1 MSSTP
6 KLTTQTHAQDSDQDE
21 FQQLTTQIDSTIS
34 NLKQKRDYLQDQLVQ
49 FESVH
54 QGLKASG
61 DSTTPIK
68 FQLDDGTM
76 IEKTKSEAI
85 EFLDKRVTEIKE
97 ALTQFNTK
105 INEAEST
112 KEKLNQYNQF
122 VQEGGNH
129 EDLQQDKLNEEGLP
143 FVDIQEELDEDGN
156 VINVEFKDV
165 QKDTAIDKSQ
175 NNTHETPKV
184 EMLEEKIDETKKLDK
199 IEQSEN
205 DEFQALLEDMEII
218 SKDKKAQELNFDQD
232 DLLDKI
238 DKLQISAEDKFKL
251 KQVCVEEFK
260 NLEPEHDTGH
270 KIEENSG
277 GDKTIG
283 NFENLAIDKNDLI
296 ELELL
301 ADDFDD
307 SETFQGEHYDD
318 DEEWDYE
325 FDEEEE
331 EEDDDD
337 IADELLYGGGRAKII
352 GSDEKSNNM
361 LWDQIINLRKNKLV
375 ATDKVADEIEENAG
389 NEKKPKAVRFAEHL
403 DINEVENISES
414 LRNPPPE
421 TAKISLFKQ
430 NRMTAQHKNRTQE
443 IKETVENDSVMTD
456 VSENDVMSDIVEKE
470 PVMTDIIEKNDDNDD
485 EIVDSGG
492 VVESTIIEHE
502 PVATVN
508 EPTPEVRTG
517 NVSQKPV
524 SRFKAM
530 RSSMPSKNTEKLNS
544 QAPAKIPIPGNAE
557 NEAEPLESS
566 TSLSVSE
573 LRDLQLDMD
582 KMAQAYV
589 SGMYDDDIVTEGPVV
604 HKLDDFETLNKMVEA
619 KKQDNE
625 ELGIQEYDAVSN
637 EVGME
642 IDEEEEEEDDDD
654 DEGPMLVDEIV
665 ENELDESNGVF
676 NDEVIL
682 DREIRE
688 NYHKLRN
695 KLILDQNGFKKTQ
708 QELEMEPVDEEG
720 NPIKISRFKA
730 AKMNRGGLS

>member
-1 MSSTP
+1 MPSTS
-6 KLTTQTHAQDSDQDE
+6 KVTTNNHAQDSDSDE

-34 NLKQKRDYLQDQLVQ
+34 NLKQKRDYLQDQLAQ
-49 FESVH
+49 FESVR
-54 QGLKASG
+54 QGLKTSG

-76 IEKTKSEAI
+76 IEKTTTEAI

-112 KEKLNQYNQF
+112 KEKLNQFNQF
-122 VQEGGNH
+122 VQQGGNH
-129 EDLQQDKLNEEGLP
+129 EELKQEKLNEDGLP

-156 VINVEFKDV
+156 VINVRFKDA
-165 QKDTAIDKSQ
+165 QEDTTIDKNEKDSRG
-175 NNTHETPKV
+175 TPKV
-184 EMLEEKIDETKKLDK
+184 EILGEEIDKAKKLDK
-199 IEQSEN
+199 VSQSES
-205 DEFQALLEDMEII
+205 DEFQALLEDMEVI

-260 NLEPEHDTGH
+260 NLEPEHDTD
-270 KIEENSG
+270 KTQENSAS
-277 GDKTIG
+277 DKVIG

-307 SETFQGEHYDD
+307 SENFQGENYDD

-325 FDEEEE
+325 FDDDDEEEE
-331 EEDDDD
+331 ED
-337 IADELLYGGGRAKII
+337 IADELLYGGGKAKII

-361 LWDQIINLRKNKLV
+361 LWDQIINLRKSKLV
-375 ATDKVADEIEENAG
+375 ATDQVADKIEESTV

-421 TAKISLFKQ
+421 TGKMSLFKQ
-430 NRMTAQHKNRTQE
+430 NRMSSQQKNRPEE

-456 VSENDVMSDIVEKE
+456 ILENDVMSDIVEKE
-470 PVMTDIIEKNDDNDD
+470 PVMTDIIEKDDDDQISENND
-485 EIVDSGG
+485 
-492 VVESTIIEHE
+492 IIESSIIERE
-502 PVATVN
+502 PVATIN
-508 EPTPEVRTG
+508 ESTPETKTG
-517 NVSQKPV
+517 TSSQKPV

-530 RSSMPSKNTEKLNS
+530 RSSQPLKDTGKLNT
-544 QAPAKIPIPGNAE
+544 QAPVKIPIPGDSE
-557 NEAEPLESS
+557 KEVVPLESP
-566 TSLSVSE
+566 TSLSVSK
-573 LRDLQLDMD
+573 LQDLQLDMD

-625 ELGIQEYDAVSN
+625 KLGIQEYDAASN

-642 IDEEEEEEDDDD
+642 IDEDDEDD
-654 DEGPMLVDEIV
+654 DEGPILVDEIV

-676 NDEVIL
+676 NDEVIF

-695 KLILDQNGFKKTQ
+695 KLILDQNGFKKSQ
-708 QELEMEPVDEEG
+708 QELEMEPVDDEG

-730 AKMNRGGLS
+730 AKMNRGG

>member
-1 MSSTP
+1 MPSTS
-6 KLTTQTHAQDSDQDE
+6 KVTTNNHAQDSDSNE

-34 NLKQKRDYLQDQLVQ
+34 NLKQKRDYLQDQLAQ
-49 FESVH
+49 FESVR
-54 QGLKASG
+54 QGLKTSG

-76 IEKTKSEAI
+76 IEKTTTEAI

-112 KEKLNQYNQF
+112 KEKLNQFNQF
-122 VQEGGNH
+122 VQQGGNH
-129 EDLQQDKLNEEGLP
+129 EELKQEKLNEDGLP

-156 VINVEFKDV
+156 VINVRFKDA
-165 QKDTAIDKSQ
+165 QEDTTIDKNEKDSRG
-175 NNTHETPKV
+175 TPKV
-184 EMLEEKIDETKKLDK
+184 EILGEEIDKAKKLDK
-199 IEQSEN
+199 VSQSES
-205 DEFQALLEDMEII
+205 DEFQALLEDMEVI

-260 NLEPEHDTGH
+260 NLEPEHDTD
-270 KIEENSG
+270 KTQENSAS
-277 GDKTIG
+277 DKVIG

-307 SETFQGEHYDD
+307 SENFQGENYDD

-325 FDEEEE
+325 FDDDDEEEE
-331 EEDDDD
+331 ED
-337 IADELLYGGGRAKII
+337 IADELLYGGGKAKII

-361 LWDQIINLRKNKLV
+361 LWDQIINLRKSKLV
-375 ATDKVADEIEENAG
+375 ATDQVADKIEESTV

-421 TAKISLFKQ
+421 TGKMSLFKQ
-430 NRMTAQHKNRTQE
+430 NRMSSQQKNRSEE

-456 VSENDVMSDIVEKE
+456 ILENDVMSDIVEKE
-470 PVMTDIIEKNDDNDD
+470 PVMTDIIEKDDDDQIFENND
-485 EIVDSGG
+485 IT
-492 VVESTIIEHE
+492 ESSIIGRE
-502 PVATVN
+502 PVATIN
-508 EPTPEVRTG
+508 ESTPETKTG
-517 NVSQKPV
+517 TSSQKPV

-530 RSSMPSKNTEKLNS
+530 RSSQPLKDTGKLNT
-544 QAPAKIPIPGNAE
+544 QAPVKIPIPGDTE
-557 NEAEPLESS
+557 KEVVPLESP
-566 TSLSVSE
+566 TSLSVSK
-573 LRDLQLDMD
+573 LQDLQLDMD

-625 ELGIQEYDAVSN
+625 KLGIQEYDAASN

-642 IDEEEEEEDDDD
+642 IDEDDEDD
-654 DEGPMLVDEIV
+654 DEGPILVDEIV

-676 NDEVIL
+676 NDEVIF

-695 KLILDQNGFKKTQ
+695 KLILDQNGFKKSQ
-708 QELEMEPVDEEG
+708 QELEMEPVDDEG

-730 AKMNRGGLS
+730 AKMNRGG

>member
-1 MSSTP
+1 MPSTS
-6 KLTTQTHAQDSDQDE
+6 KVTTNNHAQDSDSDE

-34 NLKQKRDYLQDQLVQ
+34 NLKQKRDYLQDQLAQ
-49 FESVH
+49 FESVR
-54 QGLKASG
+54 QGLKTSG

-76 IEKTKSEAI
+76 IEKTTTEAI

-112 KEKLNQYNQF
+112 KEKLNQFNQF
-122 VQEGGNH
+122 VQQGGNH
-129 EDLQQDKLNEEGLP
+129 EELKQEKLNEDGLP

-156 VINVEFKDV
+156 VINVEFKDA
-165 QKDTAIDKSQ
+165 QEDTTIDKNEKDSRG
-175 NNTHETPKV
+175 TPKV
-184 EMLEEKIDETKKLDK
+184 EILGEEIDKAKKLDK
-199 IEQSEN
+199 VSQSES
-205 DEFQALLEDMEII
+205 DEFQALLEDMEVI

-260 NLEPEHDTGH
+260 NLEPEHDTD
-270 KIEENSG
+270 KTQENSAS
-277 GDKTIG
+277 DKVIG

-307 SETFQGEHYDD
+307 SENFQGENYDD

-325 FDEEEE
+325 FDDDDDEEEE
-331 EEDDDD
+331 D
-337 IADELLYGGGRAKII
+337 IADELLYGGGKAKII

-361 LWDQIINLRKNKLV
+361 LWDQIINLRKSKLV
-375 ATDKVADEIEENAG
+375 ATDQVADKIEESTV

-421 TAKISLFKQ
+421 TGKMSLFKQ
-430 NRMTAQHKNRTQE
+430 NRMSSQQKNRPEE

-456 VSENDVMSDIVEKE
+456 ILENDVMSDIVEKE
-470 PVMTDIIEKNDDNDD
+470 PVMTDIIEKDDDDQISENND
-485 EIVDSGG
+485 
-492 VVESTIIEHE
+492 IIESSIIERE
-502 PVATVN
+502 PVATIN
-508 EPTPEVRTG
+508 ESTPETKTG
-517 NVSQKPV
+517 TVSQKPV

-530 RSSMPSKNTEKLNS
+530 RSSQPLKDTGKLNT
-544 QAPAKIPIPGNAE
+544 QAPVKIPIPGDSE
-557 NEAEPLESS
+557 KEVVPLESS
-566 TSLSVSE
+566 TSLSVSK
-573 LRDLQLDMD
+573 LQDLQLDMD

-625 ELGIQEYDAVSN
+625 KLGIQEYDAASN

-642 IDEEEEEEDDDD
+642 IDEEDEDD
-654 DEGPMLVDEIV
+654 DEGPILVDEIV

-676 NDEVIL
+676 NDEVIF

-695 KLILDQNGFKKTQ
+695 KLILDQNGFKKSQ
-708 QELEMEPVDEEG
+708 QELEMEPVDDEG

-730 AKMNRGGLS
+730 AKMNRGG

>member
-1 MSSTP
+1 MPSTS
-6 KLTTQTHAQDSDQDE
+6 KVTTNNHAQDSDSDE

-34 NLKQKRDYLQDQLVQ
+34 NLKQKRDYLQDQLAQ
-49 FESVH
+49 FESVR
-54 QGLKASG
+54 QGLKTSG

-76 IEKTKSEAI
+76 IEKTTTEAI

-112 KEKLNQYNQF
+112 KEKLNQFNQF
-122 VQEGGNH
+122 VQQGGNH
-129 EDLQQDKLNEEGLP
+129 EELKQEKLNEDGLP

-156 VINVEFKDV
+156 VINVEFKDA
-165 QKDTAIDKSQ
+165 QEDTTIDKNEKDSRG
-175 NNTHETPKV
+175 TPKV
-184 EMLEEKIDETKKLDK
+184 EILGEEIDKAKKLDK
-199 IEQSEN
+199 VSQSESN
-205 DEFQALLEDMEII
+205 EFQALLEDMEVI

-260 NLEPEHDTGH
+260 NLEPEHDTD
-270 KIEENSG
+270 KTQENSAS
-277 GDKTIG
+277 DKVIG

-307 SETFQGEHYDD
+307 SENFQGENYDD

-325 FDEEEE
+325 FDDDDEEEE
-331 EEDDDD
+331 ED
-337 IADELLYGGGRAKII
+337 IADELLYGGGKAKII

-361 LWDQIINLRKNKLV
+361 LWDQIINLRKSKLV
-375 ATDKVADEIEENAG
+375 ATDQVADKIEESTV

-421 TAKISLFKQ
+421 TGKMSLFKQ
-430 NRMTAQHKNRTQE
+430 NRMSSQQKNRSEE

-456 VSENDVMSDIVEKE
+456 ILENDVMSDIVEKE
-470 PVMTDIIEKNDDNDD
+470 PVMTDIIEKDDDDQISENND
-485 EIVDSGG
+485 
-492 VVESTIIEHE
+492 IIESSIIERE
-502 PVATVN
+502 PVATIN
-508 EPTPEVRTG
+508 ESTPETKTG
-517 NVSQKPV
+517 TVSQKPV

-530 RSSMPSKNTEKLNS
+530 RSSQPLKDTGKLNT
-544 QAPAKIPIPGNAE
+544 QAPVKIPIPGDSE
-557 NEAEPLESS
+557 KEVVPLESP
-566 TSLSVSE
+566 TSLSVSK
-573 LRDLQLDMD
+573 LQDLQLDMD

-625 ELGIQEYDAVSN
+625 KLGIQEYDAASN

-642 IDEEEEEEDDDD
+642 IDEEDEDD
-654 DEGPMLVDEIV
+654 DEGPILVDEIV

-676 NDEVIL
+676 NDEVIF

-695 KLILDQNGFKKTQ
+695 KLILDQNGFKKSQ
-708 QELEMEPVDEEG
+708 QELEMEPVDDEG

-730 AKMNRGGLS
+730 AKMNRGG

>member
-1 MSSTP
+1 MPSTS
-6 KLTTQTHAQDSDQDE
+6 KVTTNNHAQDSDSNE

-34 NLKQKRDYLQDQLVQ
+34 NLKQKRDYLQDQLAQ
-49 FESVH
+49 FESVR
-54 QGLKASG
+54 QGLKTSG

-76 IEKTKSEAI
+76 IEKTTTEAI

-112 KEKLNQYNQF
+112 KEKLNQFNQF
-122 VQEGGNH
+122 VQQGGNH
-129 EDLQQDKLNEEGLP
+129 EELKQEKLNEDGLP

-156 VINVEFKDV
+156 VINVRFKDA
-165 QKDTAIDKSQ
+165 QEDTTIDKNEKDSRG
-175 NNTHETPKV
+175 TPKV
-184 EMLEEKIDETKKLDK
+184 EILGEEIDKAKKLDK
-199 IEQSEN
+199 VSQSES
-205 DEFQALLEDMEII
+205 DEFQALLEDMEVI

-260 NLEPEHDTGH
+260 NLEPEHDTD
-270 KIEENSG
+270 KTQENSAS
-277 GDKTIG
+277 DKVIG

-307 SETFQGEHYDD
+307 SENFQGENYDD

-325 FDEEEE
+325 FDDDDEEEE
-331 EEDDDD
+331 ED
-337 IADELLYGGGRAKII
+337 IADELLYGGGKAKII

-361 LWDQIINLRKNKLV
+361 LWDQIINLRKSKLV
-375 ATDKVADEIEENAG
+375 ATDQVADKIEESTV

-421 TAKISLFKQ
+421 TGKMSLFKQ
-430 NRMTAQHKNRTQE
+430 NRMSSQQKNRSEE
-443 IKETVENDSVMTD
+443 IMETVENDSVMTD
-456 VSENDVMSDIVEKE
+456 ILENDVMSDIVEKE
-470 PVMTDIIEKNDDNDD
+470 PVMTDIIEKDDDDQIFENND
-485 EIVDSGG
+485 IT
-492 VVESTIIEHE
+492 ESSIIERE
-502 PVATVN
+502 PVATIN
-508 EPTPEVRTG
+508 ESTPETKTG
-517 NVSQKPV
+517 TSSQKPV

-530 RSSMPSKNTEKLNS
+530 RSSQPLKDTGKLNT
-544 QAPAKIPIPGNAE
+544 QAPVKIPIPGDTE
-557 NEAEPLESS
+557 KEVVPLESP
-566 TSLSVSE
+566 TSLSVPK
-573 LRDLQLDMD
+573 LQDLQLDMD

-625 ELGIQEYDAVSN
+625 KLGIQEYDAASN

-642 IDEEEEEEDDDD
+642 IDEDDEDD
-654 DEGPMLVDEIV
+654 DEGPILVDEIV

-676 NDEVIL
+676 NDEVIF

-695 KLILDQNGFKKTQ
+695 KLILDQNGFKKSQ
-708 QELEMEPVDEEG
+708 QELEMEPVDDEG

-730 AKMNRGGLS
+730 AKMNRGG

>member
-1 MSSTP
+1 MPSTS
-6 KLTTQTHAQDSDQDE
+6 KVTTSNHAQDSDSNE

-34 NLKQKRDYLQDQLVQ
+34 NLKQKRDYLQDQLAQ
-49 FESVH
+49 FESVR
-54 QGLKASG
+54 QGLKTSG

-76 IEKTKSEAI
+76 IEKTTTEAI

-112 KEKLNQYNQF
+112 KEKLNQFNQF
-122 VQEGGNH
+122 VQQGGNH
-129 EDLQQDKLNEEGLP
+129 EELKQEKLNEDGLP

-156 VINVEFKDV
+156 VINVEFKDA
-165 QKDTAIDKSQ
+165 QEDTTIDKNEKDSRG
-175 NNTHETPKV
+175 TPKV
-184 EMLEEKIDETKKLDK
+184 EILGEEIDKAKKLDK
-199 IEQSEN
+199 VSQSES
-205 DEFQALLEDMEII
+205 DEFQALLEDMEVI

-260 NLEPEHDTGH
+260 NLEPEHDTD
-270 KIEENSG
+270 KTQENSAS
-277 GDKTIG
+277 DKVIG

-307 SETFQGEHYDD
+307 SENFQGENYDD

-325 FDEEEE
+325 FDDDDEEEE
-331 EEDDDD
+331 ED
-337 IADELLYGGGRAKII
+337 IADELLYGGGKAKII

-361 LWDQIINLRKNKLV
+361 LWDQIINLRKSKLV
-375 ATDKVADEIEENAG
+375 ATDQVADKIEESTV

-421 TAKISLFKQ
+421 TGKMSLFKQ
-430 NRMTAQHKNRTQE
+430 NRMSSQQKNRSEE

-456 VSENDVMSDIVEKE
+456 ILENDVMSDIVEKE
-470 PVMTDIIEKNDDNDD
+470 PVMTDIIEKDDDDQIFENND
-485 EIVDSGG
+485 IT
-492 VVESTIIEHE
+492 ESSIIERE
-502 PVATVN
+502 PVATIN
-508 EPTPEVRTG
+508 ESTPETKTG
-517 NVSQKPV
+517 TVSQKPV

-530 RSSMPSKNTEKLNS
+530 RSSQPLKDTGKLNT
-544 QAPAKIPIPGNAE
+544 QAPVKIPIPGDSE
-557 NEAEPLESS
+557 KEVVPLESS
-566 TSLSVSE
+566 TSLSVSK
-573 LRDLQLDMD
+573 LQDLQLDMD

-625 ELGIQEYDAVSN
+625 KLGIQEYDAASN

-642 IDEEEEEEDDDD
+642 IDEDDEDD
-654 DEGPMLVDEIV
+654 DEGPILVDEIV

-676 NDEVIL
+676 NDEVIF

-695 KLILDQNGFKKTQ
+695 KLILDQNGFKKSQ
-708 QELEMEPVDEEG
+708 QELEMEPVDDEG

-730 AKMNRGGLS
+730 AKMNRGG

>member
-1 MSSTP
+1 MPSTS
-6 KLTTQTHAQDSDQDE
+6 KVTTNNHAQDSDSNE

-34 NLKQKRDYLQDQLVQ
+34 NLKQKRDYLQDQLAQ
-49 FESVH
+49 FESVR
-54 QGLKASG
+54 QGLKTSG

-76 IEKTKSEAI
+76 IEKTTTEAI

-112 KEKLNQYNQF
+112 KEKLNQFNQF
-122 VQEGGNH
+122 VQQGGNH
-129 EDLQQDKLNEEGLP
+129 EELKQEKLNEDGLP

-156 VINVEFKDV
+156 VINVEFKDA
-165 QKDTAIDKSQ
+165 QEDTTIDKNEKDSRG
-175 NNTHETPKV
+175 TPKV
-184 EMLEEKIDETKKLDK
+184 EILGEEIDKAKKLDK
-199 IEQSEN
+199 VSQSES
-205 DEFQALLEDMEII
+205 DEFQALLEDMEVI

-260 NLEPEHDTGH
+260 NLEPEHDTD
-270 KIEENSG
+270 KTQENSAS
-277 GDKTIG
+277 DKVIG

-307 SETFQGEHYDD
+307 SENFQGENYDD

-325 FDEEEE
+325 FDDDDEEEE
-331 EEDDDD
+331 ED
-337 IADELLYGGGRAKII
+337 IADELLYGGGKAKII

-361 LWDQIINLRKNKLV
+361 LWDQIINLRKSKLV
-375 ATDKVADEIEENAG
+375 ATDQVADKIEESTV

-421 TAKISLFKQ
+421 TGKMSLFKQ
-430 NRMTAQHKNRTQE
+430 NRMSSQQKNRSEE
-443 IKETVENDSVMTD
+443 IMETVENDSVMTD
-456 VSENDVMSDIVEKE
+456 ILENDVMSDIVEKE
-470 PVMTDIIEKNDDNDD
+470 PVMTDIIEKDDDDQIFENND
-485 EIVDSGG
+485 IT
-492 VVESTIIEHE
+492 ESSIIERE
-502 PVATVN
+502 PVATIN
-508 EPTPEVRTG
+508 ESTPEAKTG
-517 NVSQKPV
+517 TVSQKPV

-530 RSSMPSKNTEKLNS
+530 RSSQPLKDTGKLNT
-544 QAPAKIPIPGNAE
+544 QAPVKIPIPGDTE
-557 NEAEPLESS
+557 KEVVPLESP
-566 TSLSVSE
+566 TSLSVSK
-573 LRDLQLDMD
+573 LQDLQLDMD

-625 ELGIQEYDAVSN
+625 KLGIQEYDAASN

-642 IDEEEEEEDDDD
+642 IDEDDEDD
-654 DEGPMLVDEIV
+654 DEGLILVDEIV

-676 NDEVIL
+676 NDEVIF

-695 KLILDQNGFKKTQ
+695 KLILDQNGFKKSQ
-708 QELEMEPVDEEG
+708 QELEMEPVDDEG

-730 AKMNRGGLS
+730 AKMNRGG

>member
-1 MSSTP
+1 MPSTS
-6 KLTTQTHAQDSDQDE
+6 KVTTNNHAQDSDSDE

-34 NLKQKRDYLQDQLVQ
+34 NLKQKRDYLQDQLAQ
-49 FESVH
+49 FESVR
-54 QGLKASG
+54 QGLKTSG
-61 DSTTPIK
+61 DSTTPVK

-76 IEKTKSEAI
+76 IEKTTTEAI

-112 KEKLNQYNQF
+112 KEKLNQFNQF
-122 VQEGGNH
+122 VQQGGNH
-129 EDLQQDKLNEEGLP
+129 EELKQEKLNEDGLP
-143 FVDIQEELDEDGN
+143 FADIQEELDEDGN
-156 VINVEFKDV
+156 VINVEFKDA
-165 QKDTAIDKSQ
+165 QEDTTIDKNEKDSRG
-175 NNTHETPKV
+175 TPKV
-184 EMLEEKIDETKKLDK
+184 EILGEEIDKAKKLDK
-199 IEQSEN
+199 VSQSES
-205 DEFQALLEDMEII
+205 DEFQALLEDMEVI

-260 NLEPEHDTGH
+260 NLEPEHDTD
-270 KIEENSG
+270 KTQENSAS
-277 GDKTIG
+277 DKVIG

-307 SETFQGEHYDD
+307 SENFQGENYDD

-325 FDEEEE
+325 FDDDDDEEEE
-331 EEDDDD
+331 D
-337 IADELLYGGGRAKII
+337 IADELLYGGGKAKII

-361 LWDQIINLRKNKLV
+361 LWDQIINLRKSKLV
-375 ATDKVADEIEENAG
+375 ATDQVADKIEESTV

-421 TAKISLFKQ
+421 TGKMSLFKQ
-430 NRMTAQHKNRTQE
+430 NRMSSQQKNRSEE

-456 VSENDVMSDIVEKE
+456 ILENDVMSDIVEKE
-470 PVMTDIIEKNDDNDD
+470 PVMTDIIEKDDDVQ
-485 EIVDSGG
+485 IVDNSDIT
-492 VVESTIIEHE
+492 ESSIIERE
-502 PVATVN
+502 PVATIN
-508 EPTPEVRTG
+508 ESTPETKTG
-517 NVSQKPV
+517 TSSQKPV

-530 RSSMPSKNTEKLNS
+530 RSSQPLKDTGKLNT
-544 QAPAKIPIPGNAE
+544 QAPVKIPIPGDTE
-557 NEAEPLESS
+557 KEVVPLESP
-566 TSLSVSE
+566 TSLSVSK
-573 LRDLQLDMD
+573 LQDLQLDMD

-625 ELGIQEYDAVSN
+625 KLGIQEYDAASN

-642 IDEEEEEEDDDD
+642 IDEDDEDD
-654 DEGPMLVDEIV
+654 DEGPILVDEIV

-676 NDEVIL
+676 NDEVIF

-695 KLILDQNGFKKTQ
+695 KLILDQNGFKKSQ
-708 QELEMEPVDEEG
+708 QELEMEPVDDEG

-730 AKMNRGGLS
+730 AKMNRGG

>member
-1 MSSTP
+1 MPSTS
-6 KLTTQTHAQDSDQDE
+6 KVTTNNHAQDSDSNE

-34 NLKQKRDYLQDQLVQ
+34 NLKQKRDYLQDQLAQ
-49 FESVH
+49 FESVR
-54 QGLKASG
+54 QGLKTSG
-61 DSTTPIK
+61 DSTTPVK

-76 IEKTKSEAI
+76 IEKTTTEAI

-112 KEKLNQYNQF
+112 KEKLNQFNQF
-122 VQEGGNH
+122 VQQGGNH
-129 EDLQQDKLNEEGLP
+129 EELKQEKLNEDGLP

-156 VINVEFKDV
+156 VINVRFKDA
-165 QKDTAIDKSQ
+165 QEDTTIDKNEKDSRG
-175 NNTHETPKV
+175 TPKV
-184 EMLEEKIDETKKLDK
+184 EILGEEIDKAKKLDK
-199 IEQSEN
+199 VSQSES
-205 DEFQALLEDMEII
+205 DEFQALLEDMEVI

-260 NLEPEHDTGH
+260 NLEPEHDTD
-270 KIEENSG
+270 KTQENSAS
-277 GDKTIG
+277 DKVIG

-307 SETFQGEHYDD
+307 SENFQGENYDD

-325 FDEEEE
+325 FDDDDEEEE
-331 EEDDDD
+331 ED
-337 IADELLYGGGRAKII
+337 IADELLYGGGKAKII

-361 LWDQIINLRKNKLV
+361 LWDQIINLRKSKLV
-375 ATDKVADEIEENAG
+375 ATDQVADKIEESTV

-421 TAKISLFKQ
+421 TGKMSLFKQ
-430 NRMTAQHKNRTQE
+430 NRMSSQQKNRSEE

-456 VSENDVMSDIVEKE
+456 ILENDVMSDIVEKE
-470 PVMTDIIEKNDDNDD
+470 PVMTDIIEKDDDVQ
-485 EIVDSGG
+485 IVDNSD
-492 VVESTIIEHE
+492 IIESSIIERE
-502 PVATVN
+502 PVATIN
-508 EPTPEVRTG
+508 ESTPEAKTG
-517 NVSQKPV
+517 TVSQKPV

-530 RSSMPSKNTEKLNS
+530 RSSQPLKDTGKLNT
-544 QAPAKIPIPGNAE
+544 QAPVKIPIPGDTE
-557 NEAEPLESS
+557 KEVVPLESP
-566 TSLSVSE
+566 TSLSVSK
-573 LRDLQLDMD
+573 LQDLQLDMD

-625 ELGIQEYDAVSN
+625 KLGIQEYDAASN

-642 IDEEEEEEDDDD
+642 IDEEDEDD
-654 DEGPMLVDEIV
+654 DEGPILVDEIV

-676 NDEVIL
+676 NDEVNF

-695 KLILDQNGFKKTQ
+695 KLILDQNGFKKSQ
-708 QELEMEPVDEEG
+708 QELEMEPVDDEG

-730 AKMNRGGLS
+730 AKMNRGG

>member
-1 MSSTP
+1 MPSTS
-6 KLTTQTHAQDSDQDE
+6 KVTTNNHAQDSDSNE

-34 NLKQKRDYLQDQLVQ
+34 NLKQKRDYLQDQLAQ
-49 FESVH
+49 FESVR
-54 QGLKASG
+54 QGLKTSG

-76 IEKTKSEAI
+76 IEKTTTEAI

-112 KEKLNQYNQF
+112 KEKLNQFNQF
-122 VQEGGNH
+122 VQQGGNH
-129 EDLQQDKLNEEGLP
+129 EELKQEKLNEDGLP

-156 VINVEFKDV
+156 VINVEFKDA
-165 QKDTAIDKSQ
+165 QEDTTIDKNEKDSRG
-175 NNTHETPKV
+175 TPKV
-184 EMLEEKIDETKKLDK
+184 EILGEEIDKAKKLDK
-199 IEQSEN
+199 VSQSES
-205 DEFQALLEDMEII
+205 DEFQALLEDMEVI

-260 NLEPEHDTGH
+260 NLEPEHDTD
-270 KIEENSG
+270 KTQENSAS
-277 GDKTIG
+277 DKVIG

-307 SETFQGEHYDD
+307 SENFQGENYDD

-325 FDEEEE
+325 FDDDDEEEE
-331 EEDDDD
+331 ED
-337 IADELLYGGGRAKII
+337 IADELLYGGGKAKII

-361 LWDQIINLRKNKLV
+361 LWDQIINLRKSKLV
-375 ATDKVADEIEENAG
+375 ATDQVADKIEESTV

-421 TAKISLFKQ
+421 TGKMSLFKQ
-430 NRMTAQHKNRTQE
+430 NRMSSQQKNRSEE

-456 VSENDVMSDIVEKE
+456 ILENDVMSDIVEKE
-470 PVMTDIIEKNDDNDD
+470 PVMTDIIEKDDDDQIFENND
-485 EIVDSGG
+485 IT
-492 VVESTIIEHE
+492 ESSIIERE
-502 PVATVN
+502 PVATIN
-508 EPTPEVRTG
+508 ESTPEAKTG
-517 NVSQKPV
+517 TVSQKPV

-530 RSSMPSKNTEKLNS
+530 RSSQPLKDTGKLNT
-544 QAPAKIPIPGNAE
+544 QAPVKIPIPGDTE
-557 NEAEPLESS
+557 KEVVPLESP
-566 TSLSVSE
+566 TSLSVSK
-573 LRDLQLDMD
+573 LQDLQLDMD

-625 ELGIQEYDAVSN
+625 KLGIQEYDAASN

-642 IDEEEEEEDDDD
+642 IDEDDEDD
-654 DEGPMLVDEIV
+654 DEGPILVDEIV

-676 NDEVIL
+676 NDEVIF

-695 KLILDQNGFKKTQ
+695 KLILDQNGFKKSQ
-708 QELEMEPVDEEG
+708 QELEMEPVDDEG

-730 AKMNRGGLS
+730 AKMNRGG

>member
-1 MSSTP
+1 MPSTS
-6 KLTTQTHAQDSDQDE
+6 KVTTNNHAQDSDSDE

-34 NLKQKRDYLQDQLVQ
+34 NLKQKRDYLQDQLAQ
-49 FESVH
+49 FESVR
-54 QGLKASG
+54 QGLKTSG

-76 IEKTKSEAI
+76 IEKTTTEAI

-112 KEKLNQYNQF
+112 KEKLNQFNQF
-122 VQEGGNH
+122 VQQGGNH
-129 EDLQQDKLNEEGLP
+129 EELKQEKLNEDGLP

-156 VINVEFKDV
+156 VINVEFKDA
-165 QKDTAIDKSQ
+165 QEDTTIDKNEKDSRG
-175 NNTHETPKV
+175 TPKV
-184 EMLEEKIDETKKLDK
+184 EILGEEIDKAKKLDK
-199 IEQSEN
+199 VSQSES
-205 DEFQALLEDMEII
+205 DEFQALLEDMEVI

-260 NLEPEHDTGH
+260 NLEPEHDTD
-270 KIEENSG
+270 KTQENSAS
-277 GDKTIG
+277 DKVIG

-307 SETFQGEHYDD
+307 SENFQGENYDD

-325 FDEEEE
+325 FDDDDEEEE
-331 EEDDDD
+331 ED
-337 IADELLYGGGRAKII
+337 IADELLYGGGKAKII

-361 LWDQIINLRKNKLV
+361 LWDQIINLRKSKLV
-375 ATDKVADEIEENAG
+375 ATDQVADKIEESTV

-421 TAKISLFKQ
+421 TGKMSLFKQ
-430 NRMTAQHKNRTQE
+430 NRMSSQQKNRSEE
-443 IKETVENDSVMTD
+443 IMETVENDSVMTD
-456 VSENDVMSDIVEKE
+456 ILENDVMSDIVEKE
-470 PVMTDIIEKNDDNDD
+470 PVMTDIIEKDDDVQ
-485 EIVDSGG
+485 IVDNSD
-492 VVESTIIEHE
+492 IIESSIIERE
-502 PVATVN
+502 PVATIN
-508 EPTPEVRTG
+508 ESTPETKTG
-517 NVSQKPV
+517 TSSQKPV

-530 RSSMPSKNTEKLNS
+530 RSSQPLKDTGKLNT
-544 QAPAKIPIPGNAE
+544 QAPVKIPIPGDTE
-557 NEAEPLESS
+557 KEVVPLESP
-566 TSLSVSE
+566 TSLSVSK
-573 LRDLQLDMD
+573 LQDLQLDMD

-625 ELGIQEYDAVSN
+625 KLGIQEYDAASN

-642 IDEEEEEEDDDD
+642 IDEDDEDD
-654 DEGPMLVDEIV
+654 DEGPILVDEIV

-676 NDEVIL
+676 NDEVIF

-695 KLILDQNGFKKTQ
+695 KLILDQNGFKKSQ
-708 QELEMEPVDEEG
+708 QELEMEPVDDEG

-730 AKMNRGGLS
+730 AKMNRGG

>member
-1 MSSTP
+1 MPSTS
-6 KLTTQTHAQDSDQDE
+6 KVTTNNHAQDSDSNE

-34 NLKQKRDYLQDQLVQ
+34 NLKQKRDYLQDQLAQ
-49 FESVH
+49 FESVR
-54 QGLKASG
+54 QGLKTSG
-61 DSTTPIK
+61 DSTTPVK

-76 IEKTKSEAI
+76 IEKTTTEAI

-112 KEKLNQYNQF
+112 KEKLNQFNQF
-122 VQEGGNH
+122 VQQGGNH
-129 EDLQQDKLNEEGLP
+129 EELKQEKLNEDGLP

-156 VINVEFKDV
+156 VINVEFKDA
-165 QKDTAIDKSQ
+165 QEDTTIDKNEKDSRG
-175 NNTHETPKV
+175 TPKV
-184 EMLEEKIDETKKLDK
+184 EILGEEIDKAKKLDK
-199 IEQSEN
+199 VSQSES
-205 DEFQALLEDMEII
+205 DEFQALLEDMEVI

-260 NLEPEHDTGH
+260 NLEPEHDTD
-270 KIEENSG
+270 KTQENSAS
-277 GDKTIG
+277 DKVIG

-307 SETFQGEHYDD
+307 SENFQGENYDD

-325 FDEEEE
+325 FDDDDEEEE
-331 EEDDDD
+331 ED
-337 IADELLYGGGRAKII
+337 IADELLYGGGKAKII

-361 LWDQIINLRKNKLV
+361 LWDQIINLRKSKLV
-375 ATDKVADEIEENAG
+375 ATDQVADKIEESTV

-421 TAKISLFKQ
+421 TGKMSLFKQ
-430 NRMTAQHKNRTQE
+430 NRMSSQQKNRSEE

-456 VSENDVMSDIVEKE
+456 ILENDVMSDIVEKE
-470 PVMTDIIEKNDDNDD
+470 PVMTDIIEKDDDVQ
-485 EIVDSGG
+485 IVDNSD
-492 VVESTIIEHE
+492 IIESSIIERE
-502 PVATVN
+502 PVATIN
-508 EPTPEVRTG
+508 ESTPEAKTG
-517 NVSQKPV
+517 TVSQKPV

-530 RSSMPSKNTEKLNS
+530 RSSQPLKDTGKLNT
-544 QAPAKIPIPGNAE
+544 QAPVKIPIPGDTE
-557 NEAEPLESS
+557 KEVVPLESP
-566 TSLSVSE
+566 TSLSVSK
-573 LRDLQLDMD
+573 LQDLQLDMD

-625 ELGIQEYDAVSN
+625 KLGIQEYDAASN

-642 IDEEEEEEDDDD
+642 IDEDDEDD
-654 DEGPMLVDEIV
+654 DEGPILVDEIV

-676 NDEVIL
+676 NDEVIF

-695 KLILDQNGFKKTQ
+695 KLILDQNGFKKSQ
-708 QELEMEPVDEEG
+708 QELEMEPVDDEG

-730 AKMNRGGLS
+730 AKMNRGG

>member
-1 MSSTP
+1 MPSTS
-6 KLTTQTHAQDSDQDE
+6 KVTTNNHAQDSDSDE

-34 NLKQKRDYLQDQLVQ
+34 NLKQKRDYLQDQLAQ
-49 FESVH
+49 FESVR
-54 QGLKASG
+54 QGLKTSG

-76 IEKTKSEAI
+76 IEKTTTEAI

-112 KEKLNQYNQF
+112 KEKLNQFNQF
-122 VQEGGNH
+122 VQQGGNH
-129 EDLQQDKLNEEGLP
+129 EELKQEKLNEDGLP

-156 VINVEFKDV
+156 VINVEFKDA
-165 QKDTAIDKSQ
+165 QEDTTIDKNEKDSRG
-175 NNTHETPKV
+175 TPKV
-184 EMLEEKIDETKKLDK
+184 EILGEEIDKAKKLDK
-199 IEQSEN
+199 VSQSES
-205 DEFQALLEDMEII
+205 DEFQALLEDMEVI

-260 NLEPEHDTGH
+260 NLEPEHDTD
-270 KIEENSG
+270 KTQENSAS
-277 GDKTIG
+277 DKVIG

-307 SETFQGEHYDD
+307 SENFQGENYDD

-325 FDEEEE
+325 FDDDDEEEE
-331 EEDDDD
+331 ED
-337 IADELLYGGGRAKII
+337 IADELLYGGGKAKII

-361 LWDQIINLRKNKLV
+361 LWDQIINLRKSKLV
-375 ATDKVADEIEENAG
+375 ATDQVADKIEESTV

-421 TAKISLFKQ
+421 TGKMSLFKQ
-430 NRMTAQHKNRTQE
+430 NRMSSQQKNRSEE

-456 VSENDVMSDIVEKE
+456 ILENDVMSDIVEKE
-470 PVMTDIIEKNDDNDD
+470 PVMTDIIEKDDDDQIFENND
-485 EIVDSGG
+485 IT
-492 VVESTIIEHE
+492 ESSIIERE
-502 PVATVN
+502 PVATIN
-508 EPTPEVRTG
+508 ESTPETKTG
-517 NVSQKPV
+517 TVSQKPV

-530 RSSMPSKNTEKLNS
+530 RSSQPLKDTGKLNT
-544 QAPAKIPIPGNAE
+544 QAPVKIPIPGDSE
-557 NEAEPLESS
+557 KEVVPLESS
-566 TSLSVSE
+566 TSLSVSK
-573 LRDLQLDMD
+573 LQDLQLDMD

-625 ELGIQEYDAVSN
+625 KLGIQEYDAASN

-642 IDEEEEEEDDDD
+642 IDEDDEDD
-654 DEGPMLVDEIV
+654 DEGPILVDEIV

-676 NDEVIL
+676 NDEVIF

-695 KLILDQNGFKKTQ
+695 KLILDQNGFKKSQ
-708 QELEMEPVDEEG
+708 QELEMEPVDDEG

-730 AKMNRGGLS
+730 AKMNRGG

>member
-1 MSSTP
+1 MPSTS
-6 KLTTQTHAQDSDQDE
+6 KVTTNNHAQDSDSNE

-34 NLKQKRDYLQDQLVQ
+34 NLKQKRDYLQDQLAQ
-49 FESVH
+49 FESVR
-54 QGLKASG
+54 QGLKTSG

-76 IEKTKSEAI
+76 IEKTTTEAI

-112 KEKLNQYNQF
+112 KEKLNQFNQF
-122 VQEGGNH
+122 VQQGGNH
-129 EDLQQDKLNEEGLP
+129 EELKQEKLNEDGLP

-156 VINVEFKDV
+156 VINVEFKDA
-165 QKDTAIDKSQ
+165 QEDTTIDKNEKDSRG
-175 NNTHETPKV
+175 TPKV
-184 EMLEEKIDETKKLDK
+184 EILGEEIDKAKKLDK
-199 IEQSEN
+199 VSQSES
-205 DEFQALLEDMEII
+205 DEFQALLEDMEVI

-260 NLEPEHDTGH
+260 NLEPEHDTD
-270 KIEENSG
+270 KTQENSAS
-277 GDKTIG
+277 DKVIG

-307 SETFQGEHYDD
+307 SENFQGENYDD

-325 FDEEEE
+325 FDDDDEEEE
-331 EEDDDD
+331 ED
-337 IADELLYGGGRAKII
+337 IADELLYGGGKAKII

-361 LWDQIINLRKNKLV
+361 LWDQIINLRKSKLV
-375 ATDKVADEIEENAG
+375 ATDQVADKIEESTV

-421 TAKISLFKQ
+421 TGKMSLFKQ
-430 NRMTAQHKNRTQE
+430 NRMSSQQKNRSEE
-443 IKETVENDSVMTD
+443 IMETVENDSVMTD
-456 VSENDVMSDIVEKE
+456 ILENDVMSDIVEKE
-470 PVMTDIIEKNDDNDD
+470 PVMTDIIEKDDDDQIFENND
-485 EIVDSGG
+485 IT
-492 VVESTIIEHE
+492 ESSIIERE
-502 PVATVN
+502 PVATIN
-508 EPTPEVRTG
+508 ESTPEAKTG
-517 NVSQKPV
+517 TVSQKPV

-530 RSSMPSKNTEKLNS
+530 RSSQPLKDTGKLNT
-544 QAPAKIPIPGNAE
+544 QAPVKIPIPGDTE
-557 NEAEPLESS
+557 KEVVPLESP
-566 TSLSVSE
+566 TSLSVSK
-573 LRDLQLDMD
+573 LQDLQLDMD

-625 ELGIQEYDAVSN
+625 KLGIQEYDAASN

-642 IDEEEEEEDDDD
+642 IDEDDEDD
-654 DEGPMLVDEIV
+654 DEGPILVDEIV

-676 NDEVIL
+676 NDEVIF

-695 KLILDQNGFKKTQ
+695 KLILDQNGFKKSQ
-708 QELEMEPVDEEG
+708 QELEMEPVDDEG

-730 AKMNRGGLS
+730 AKMNRGG

>member
-1 MSSTP
+1 MPSTS
-6 KLTTQTHAQDSDQDE
+6 KVTTNNHAQDSDSNE

-34 NLKQKRDYLQDQLVQ
+34 NLKQKRDYLQDQLAQ
-49 FESVH
+49 FESVR
-54 QGLKASG
+54 QGLKTSG
-61 DSTTPIK
+61 DSTTPVK

-76 IEKTKSEAI
+76 IEKTTTEAI

-112 KEKLNQYNQF
+112 KEKLNQFNQF
-122 VQEGGNH
+122 VQQGGNH
-129 EDLQQDKLNEEGLP
+129 EELKQEKLNEDGLP

-156 VINVEFKDV
+156 VINVRFKDA
-165 QKDTAIDKSQ
+165 QEDTTIDKNEKDSRG
-175 NNTHETPKV
+175 TPKV
-184 EMLEEKIDETKKLDK
+184 EILGEEIDKAKKLDK
-199 IEQSEN
+199 VSQSES
-205 DEFQALLEDMEII
+205 DEFQALLEDMEVI

-260 NLEPEHDTGH
+260 NLEPEHDTD
-270 KIEENSG
+270 KTQENSAS
-277 GDKTIG
+277 DKVIG

-307 SETFQGEHYDD
+307 SENFQGENYDD

-325 FDEEEE
+325 FDDDDEEEE
-331 EEDDDD
+331 ED
-337 IADELLYGGGRAKII
+337 IADELLYGGGKAKII

-361 LWDQIINLRKNKLV
+361 LWDQIINLRKSKLV
-375 ATDKVADEIEENAG
+375 ATDQVADKIEESTV

-421 TAKISLFKQ
+421 TGKMSLFKQ
-430 NRMTAQHKNRTQE
+430 NRMSSQQKNRSEE
-443 IKETVENDSVMTD
+443 IMETVENDSVMTD
-456 VSENDVMSDIVEKE
+456 ILENDVMSDIVEKE
-470 PVMTDIIEKNDDNDD
+470 PVMTDIIEKDDDVQ
-485 EIVDSGG
+485 IVDNSD
-492 VVESTIIEHE
+492 IIESSIIERE
-502 PVATVN
+502 PVATIN
-508 EPTPEVRTG
+508 ESTPEAKTG
-517 NVSQKPV
+517 TVSQKPV

-530 RSSMPSKNTEKLNS
+530 RSSQPLKDTGKLNT
-544 QAPAKIPIPGNAE
+544 QAPVKIPIPGDTE
-557 NEAEPLESS
+557 KEVVPLESP
-566 TSLSVSE
+566 TSLSVSK
-573 LRDLQLDMD
+573 LQDLQLDMD

-625 ELGIQEYDAVSN
+625 KLGIQEYDAASN

-642 IDEEEEEEDDDD
+642 IDEEDEDD
-654 DEGPMLVDEIV
+654 DEGPILVDEIV

-676 NDEVIL
+676 NDEVIF

-695 KLILDQNGFKKTQ
+695 KLILDQNGFKKSQ
-708 QELEMEPVDEEG
+708 QELEMEPVDDEG

-730 AKMNRGGLS
+730 AKMNRGG

>member
-1 MSSTP
+1 MPSTS
-6 KLTTQTHAQDSDQDE
+6 KVTTNNHAQDSDSDE

-34 NLKQKRDYLQDQLVQ
+34 NLKQKRDYLQDQLAQ
-49 FESVH
+49 FESVR
-54 QGLKASG
+54 QGLKTSG

-76 IEKTKSEAI
+76 IEKTTTEAI

-112 KEKLNQYNQF
+112 KEKLNQFNQF
-122 VQEGGNH
+122 VQQGGNH
-129 EDLQQDKLNEEGLP
+129 EELKQEKLNEDGLP

-156 VINVEFKDV
+156 VINVEFKDA
-165 QKDTAIDKSQ
+165 QEDTTIDKNEKDSRG
-175 NNTHETPKV
+175 TPKV
-184 EMLEEKIDETKKLDK
+184 EILGEEIDKAKKLDK
-199 IEQSEN
+199 VSQSES
-205 DEFQALLEDMEII
+205 DEFQALLEDMEVI

-260 NLEPEHDTGH
+260 NLEPEHDTD
-270 KIEENSG
+270 KTQENSAS
-277 GDKTIG
+277 DKVIG

-307 SETFQGEHYDD
+307 SENFQGENYDD

-325 FDEEEE
+325 FDDDDEEEE
-331 EEDDDD
+331 ED
-337 IADELLYGGGRAKII
+337 IADELLYGGGKAKII

-361 LWDQIINLRKNKLV
+361 LWDQIINLRKSKLV
-375 ATDKVADEIEENAG
+375 ATDQVADKIEESTV

-421 TAKISLFKQ
+421 TGKMSLFKQ
-430 NRMTAQHKNRTQE
+430 NRMSSQQKNRSEE
-443 IKETVENDSVMTD
+443 IMETVENDSVMTD
-456 VSENDVMSDIVEKE
+456 ILENDVMSDIVEKE
-470 PVMTDIIEKNDDNDD
+470 PVMTDIIEKDDDDQIFENND
-485 EIVDSGG
+485 II
-492 VVESTIIEHE
+492 ESTIIERE
-502 PVATVN
+502 PVATIN
-508 EPTPEVRTG
+508 ESTPETKTG
-517 NVSQKPV
+517 TVSQKPV

-530 RSSMPSKNTEKLNS
+530 RSSQPLKDTGKLNT
-544 QAPAKIPIPGNAE
+544 QAPVKIPIPGDSE
-557 NEAEPLESS
+557 KEVVPLESS
-566 TSLSVSE
+566 TSLSVSK
-573 LRDLQLDMD
+573 LQDLQLDMD

-625 ELGIQEYDAVSN
+625 KLGIQEYDAASN

-642 IDEEEEEEDDDD
+642 IDEEDEDD
-654 DEGPMLVDEIV
+654 DEGPILVDEIV

-676 NDEVIL
+676 NDEVIF

-695 KLILDQNGFKKTQ
+695 KLILDQNGFKKSQ
-708 QELEMEPVDEEG
+708 QELEMEPVDDEG

-730 AKMNRGGLS
+730 AKMNRGG

>member
-1 MSSTP
+1 MPSTS
-6 KLTTQTHAQDSDQDE
+6 KVTTNNHAQDSDSDE

-34 NLKQKRDYLQDQLVQ
+34 NLKQKRDYLQDQLAQ
-49 FESVH
+49 FESVR
-54 QGLKASG
+54 QGLKTSG

-76 IEKTKSEAI
+76 IEKTTTEAI

-112 KEKLNQYNQF
+112 KEKLNQFNQF
-122 VQEGGNH
+122 VQQGGNH
-129 EDLQQDKLNEEGLP
+129 EELKQEKLNEDGLP

-156 VINVEFKDV
+156 VINVRFKDA
-165 QKDTAIDKSQ
+165 QEDTTIDKNEKDSRG
-175 NNTHETPKV
+175 TPKV
-184 EMLEEKIDETKKLDK
+184 EILGEEIDKAKKLDK
-199 IEQSEN
+199 VSQSES
-205 DEFQALLEDMEII
+205 DEFQALLEDMEVI

-260 NLEPEHDTGH
+260 NLEPEHDTD
-270 KIEENSG
+270 KTQENSAS
-277 GDKTIG
+277 DKVIG

-307 SETFQGEHYDD
+307 SENFQGENYDD

-325 FDEEEE
+325 FDDDDEEEE
-331 EEDDDD
+331 ED
-337 IADELLYGGGRAKII
+337 IADELLYGGGKAKII

-361 LWDQIINLRKNKLV
+361 LWDQIINLRKSKLV
-375 ATDKVADEIEENAG
+375 ATDQVADKIEESTV

-421 TAKISLFKQ
+421 TGKMSLFKQ
-430 NRMTAQHKNRTQE
+430 NRMSSQQKNRSEE

-456 VSENDVMSDIVEKE
+456 ILENDVMSDIVEKE
-470 PVMTDIIEKNDDNDD
+470 PVMTDIIEKDDDVQ
-485 EIVDSGG
+485 IVDNSDIT
-492 VVESTIIEHE
+492 ESSIIERE
-502 PVATVN
+502 PVATIN
-508 EPTPEVRTG
+508 ESTPETKTG
-517 NVSQKPV
+517 TSSQKPV

-530 RSSMPSKNTEKLNS
+530 RSSQPLKDTGKLNT
-544 QAPAKIPIPGNAE
+544 QAPVKIPIPGDSE
-557 NEAEPLESS
+557 KEVVPLESP
-566 TSLSVSE
+566 TSLSVSK
-573 LRDLQLDMD
+573 LQDLQLDMD

-625 ELGIQEYDAVSN
+625 KLGIQEYDAASN

-642 IDEEEEEEDDDD
+642 IDEDDEDD
-654 DEGPMLVDEIV
+654 DEGPILVDEIV

-676 NDEVIL
+676 NDEVIF

-695 KLILDQNGFKKTQ
+695 KLILDQNGFKKSQ
-708 QELEMEPVDEEG
+708 QELEMEPVDDEG

-730 AKMNRGGLS
+730 AKMNRGG

>member
-1 MSSTP
+1 MPSTS
-6 KLTTQTHAQDSDQDE
+6 KVTTNNHAQDSDSDE

-34 NLKQKRDYLQDQLVQ
+34 NLKQKRDYLQDQLAQ
-49 FESVH
+49 FESVR
-54 QGLKASG
+54 QGLKTSG
-61 DSTTPIK
+61 DSTTPVK

-76 IEKTKSEAI
+76 IEKTTTEAI

-112 KEKLNQYNQF
+112 KEKLNQFNQF
-122 VQEGGNH
+122 VQQGGNH
-129 EDLQQDKLNEEGLP
+129 EELKQEKLNEDGLP

-156 VINVEFKDV
+156 VINVEFKDA
-165 QKDTAIDKSQ
+165 QEDTTIDKNEKDSRG
-175 NNTHETPKV
+175 TPKV
-184 EMLEEKIDETKKLDK
+184 EILGEEIDKAKKLDK
-199 IEQSEN
+199 VSQSES
-205 DEFQALLEDMEII
+205 DEFQALLEDMEVI

-260 NLEPEHDTGH
+260 NLEPEHDTD
-270 KIEENSG
+270 KTQENSAS
-277 GDKTIG
+277 DKVIG

-307 SETFQGEHYDD
+307 SENFQGENYDD

-325 FDEEEE
+325 FDDDDEEEE
-331 EEDDDD
+331 ED
-337 IADELLYGGGRAKII
+337 IADELLYGGGKAKII

-361 LWDQIINLRKNKLV
+361 LWDQIINLRKSKLV
-375 ATDKVADEIEENAG
+375 ATDQVADKIEESTV

-421 TAKISLFKQ
+421 TGKMSLFKQ
-430 NRMTAQHKNRTQE
+430 NRMSSQQKNRSEE
-443 IKETVENDSVMTD
+443 IMETVENDSVMTD
-456 VSENDVMSDIVEKE
+456 ILENDVMSDIVEKE
-470 PVMTDIIEKNDDNDD
+470 PVMTDIIEKDDDVQ
-485 EIVDSGG
+485 IVDNSD
-492 VVESTIIEHE
+492 IIESSIIERE
-502 PVATVN
+502 PVATIN
-508 EPTPEVRTG
+508 ESTPEAKTG
-517 NVSQKPV
+517 TVSQKPV

-530 RSSMPSKNTEKLNS
+530 RSSQPLKDTGKLNT
-544 QAPAKIPIPGNAE
+544 QAPVKIPIPGDTE
-557 NEAEPLESS
+557 KEVVPLESP
-566 TSLSVSE
+566 TSLSVSK
-573 LRDLQLDMD
+573 LQDLQLDMD

-625 ELGIQEYDAVSN
+625 KLGIQEYDAASN

-642 IDEEEEEEDDDD
+642 IDEEDEDD
-654 DEGPMLVDEIV
+654 DEGPILVDEIV

-676 NDEVIL
+676 NDEVIF

-695 KLILDQNGFKKTQ
+695 KLILDQNGFKKSQ
-708 QELEMEPVDEEG
+708 QELEMEPVDDEG

-730 AKMNRGGLS
+730 AKMNRGG

>member
-1 MSSTP
+1 MPSTS
-6 KLTTQTHAQDSDQDE
+6 KVTTNNHAQDSDSNE

-34 NLKQKRDYLQDQLVQ
+34 NLKQKRDYLQDQLAQ
-49 FESVH
+49 FESVR
-54 QGLKASG
+54 QGLKTSG

-76 IEKTKSEAI
+76 IEKTTTEAI

-112 KEKLNQYNQF
+112 KEKLNQFNQF
-122 VQEGGNH
+122 VQQGGNH
-129 EDLQQDKLNEEGLP
+129 EELKQEKLNEDGLP

-156 VINVEFKDV
+156 VINVEFKDA
-165 QKDTAIDKSQ
+165 QEDTTIDKNEKDSRG
-175 NNTHETPKV
+175 TPKV
-184 EMLEEKIDETKKLDK
+184 EILGEEIDKAKKLDK
-199 IEQSEN
+199 VSQSES
-205 DEFQALLEDMEII
+205 DEFQALLEDMEVI

-260 NLEPEHDTGH
+260 NLEPEHDTD
-270 KIEENSG
+270 KTQENSAS
-277 GDKTIG
+277 DKVIG

-307 SETFQGEHYDD
+307 SENFQGENYDD

-325 FDEEEE
+325 FDEDDEEE
-331 EEDDDD
+331 EED
-337 IADELLYGGGRAKII
+337 IADELLYGGGKAKII

-361 LWDQIINLRKNKLV
+361 LWDQIINLRKSKLV
-375 ATDKVADEIEENAG
+375 ATDQVADKIEESTV

-421 TAKISLFKQ
+421 TGKMSLFKQ
-430 NRMTAQHKNRTQE
+430 NRMSSQQKNRSEE

-456 VSENDVMSDIVEKE
+456 ILENDVMSDIVEKE
-470 PVMTDIIEKNDDNDD
+470 PVMTDIIEKDDDVQ
-485 EIVDSGG
+485 IVDNSDII
-492 VVESTIIEHE
+492 ESTIIERE
-502 PVATVN
+502 PVATIN
-508 EPTPEVRTG
+508 ESTPETKTG
-517 NVSQKPV
+517 TSSQKPV

-530 RSSMPSKNTEKLNS
+530 RSSQPLKDTGKLNT
-544 QAPAKIPIPGNAE
+544 QAPVKIPIPGDTE
-557 NEAEPLESS
+557 KEVVPLESP
-566 TSLSVSE
+566 TSLSVSK
-573 LRDLQLDMD
+573 LQDLQLDMD

-625 ELGIQEYDAVSN
+625 KLGIQEYDAASN

-642 IDEEEEEEDDDD
+642 IDEEDEDD
-654 DEGPMLVDEIV
+654 DEGPILVDEIV

-676 NDEVIL
+676 NDEVIF

-695 KLILDQNGFKKTQ
+695 KLILDQNGFKKSQ
-708 QELEMEPVDEEG
+708 QELEMEPVDDEG

-730 AKMNRGGLS
+730 AKMNRGG

>member
-1 MSSTP
+1 MPSTS
-6 KLTTQTHAQDSDQDE
+6 KVTTNNHAQDSDSNE

-34 NLKQKRDYLQDQLVQ
+34 NLKQKRDYLQDQLAQ
-49 FESVH
+49 FESVR
-54 QGLKASG
+54 QGLKTSG
-61 DSTTPIK
+61 DSTTPVK

-76 IEKTKSEAI
+76 IEKTTTEAI

-112 KEKLNQYNQF
+112 KEKLNQFNQF
-122 VQEGGNH
+122 VQQGGNH
-129 EDLQQDKLNEEGLP
+129 EELKQEKLNEDGLP

-156 VINVEFKDV
+156 VINVRFKDA
-165 QKDTAIDKSQ
+165 QEDTTIDKNEKDSRG
-175 NNTHETPKV
+175 TPKV
-184 EMLEEKIDETKKLDK
+184 EILGEEIDKAKKLDK
-199 IEQSEN
+199 VSQSES
-205 DEFQALLEDMEII
+205 DEFQALLEDMEVI

-260 NLEPEHDTGH
+260 NLEPEHDTD
-270 KIEENSG
+270 KTQENSAS
-277 GDKTIG
+277 DKVIG

-307 SETFQGEHYDD
+307 SENFQGENYDD

-325 FDEEEE
+325 FDDDDEEEE
-331 EEDDDD
+331 ED
-337 IADELLYGGGRAKII
+337 IADELLYGGGKAKII

-361 LWDQIINLRKNKLV
+361 LWDQIINLRKSKLV
-375 ATDKVADEIEENAG
+375 ATDQVADKIEESTV

-421 TAKISLFKQ
+421 TGKMSLFKQ
-430 NRMTAQHKNRTQE
+430 NRMSSQQKNRSEE

-456 VSENDVMSDIVEKE
+456 ILENDVMSDIVEKE
-470 PVMTDIIEKNDDNDD
+470 PVMTDIIEKDDDDQIFENND
-485 EIVDSGG
+485 IT
-492 VVESTIIEHE
+492 ESSIIERE
-502 PVATVN
+502 PVATIN
-508 EPTPEVRTG
+508 ESTPEAKTG
-517 NVSQKPV
+517 TVSQKPV

-530 RSSMPSKNTEKLNS
+530 RSSQPLKDTGKLNT
-544 QAPAKIPIPGNAE
+544 QAPVKIPIPGDTE
-557 NEAEPLESS
+557 KEVVPLESP
-566 TSLSVSE
+566 TSLSVSK
-573 LRDLQLDMD
+573 LQDLQLDMD

-625 ELGIQEYDAVSN
+625 KLGIQEYDAASN

-642 IDEEEEEEDDDD
+642 IDEDDEDD
-654 DEGPMLVDEIV
+654 DEGPILVDEIV

-676 NDEVIL
+676 NDEVIF

-695 KLILDQNGFKKTQ
+695 KLILDQNGFKKSQ
-708 QELEMEPVDEEG
+708 QELEMEPVDDEG

-730 AKMNRGGLS
+730 AKMNRGG

>member
-1 MSSTP
+1 MPSTS
-6 KLTTQTHAQDSDQDE
+6 KVTTNNHAQDSDSNE

-34 NLKQKRDYLQDQLVQ
+34 NLKQKRDYLQDQLAQ
-49 FESVH
+49 FESVR
-54 QGLKASG
+54 QGLKTSG

-76 IEKTKSEAI
+76 IEKTTTEAI

-112 KEKLNQYNQF
+112 KEKLNQFNQF
-122 VQEGGNH
+122 VQQGGNH
-129 EDLQQDKLNEEGLP
+129 EELKQEKLNEDGLP

-156 VINVEFKDV
+156 VINVEFKDA
-165 QKDTAIDKSQ
+165 QEDTTIDKNEKDSRG
-175 NNTHETPKV
+175 TPKV
-184 EMLEEKIDETKKLDK
+184 EILGEEIDKAKKLDK
-199 IEQSEN
+199 VSQSES
-205 DEFQALLEDMEII
+205 DEFQALLEDMEVI

-260 NLEPEHDTGH
+260 NLEPEHDTD
-270 KIEENSG
+270 KTQENSAS
-277 GDKTIG
+277 DKVIG

-307 SETFQGEHYDD
+307 SENFQGENYDD

-325 FDEEEE
+325 FDEDDEEE
-331 EEDDDD
+331 EED
-337 IADELLYGGGRAKII
+337 IADELLYGGGKAKII

-361 LWDQIINLRKNKLV
+361 LWDQIINLRKSKLV
-375 ATDKVADEIEENAG
+375 ATDQVADKIEESTV

-421 TAKISLFKQ
+421 TGKMSLFKQ
-430 NRMTAQHKNRTQE
+430 NRMSSQQKNRSEE
-443 IKETVENDSVMTD
+443 IMETVENDSVMTD
-456 VSENDVMSDIVEKE
+456 ILENDVMSDIVEKE
-470 PVMTDIIEKNDDNDD
+470 PVMTDIIEKDDDDQIFENND
-485 EIVDSGG
+485 IT
-492 VVESTIIEHE
+492 ESSIIERE
-502 PVATVN
+502 PVATIN
-508 EPTPEVRTG
+508 ESTPETKTG
-517 NVSQKPV
+517 TVSQKPV

-530 RSSMPSKNTEKLNS
+530 RSSQPLKDTGKLNT
-544 QAPAKIPIPGNAE
+544 QAPVKIPIPGDSE
-557 NEAEPLESS
+557 KEVVPLESS
-566 TSLSVSE
+566 TSLSVSK
-573 LRDLQLDMD
+573 LQDLQLDMD

-625 ELGIQEYDAVSN
+625 KLGIQEYDAASN

-642 IDEEEEEEDDDD
+642 IDEEDEDD
-654 DEGPMLVDEIV
+654 DEGPILVDEIV

-676 NDEVIL
+676 NDEVIF

-695 KLILDQNGFKKTQ
+695 KLILDQNGFKKSQ
-708 QELEMEPVDEEG
+708 QELEMEPVDDEG

-730 AKMNRGGLS
+730 AKMNRGG

>member
-1 MSSTP
+1 MPSTS
-6 KLTTQTHAQDSDQDE
+6 KVTTNNHAQDSDSDE

-34 NLKQKRDYLQDQLVQ
+34 NLKQKRDYLQDQLAQ
-49 FESVH
+49 FESVR
-54 QGLKASG
+54 QGLKTSG
-61 DSTTPIK
+61 DSTTPVK

-76 IEKTKSEAI
+76 IEKTTTEAI

-112 KEKLNQYNQF
+112 KEKLNQFNQF
-122 VQEGGNH
+122 VQQGGNH
-129 EDLQQDKLNEEGLP
+129 EELKQEKLNEDGLP

-156 VINVEFKDV
+156 VINVEFKDA
-165 QKDTAIDKSQ
+165 QEDTTIDKNEKDSRG
-175 NNTHETPKV
+175 TPKV
-184 EMLEEKIDETKKLDK
+184 EILGEEIDKAKKLDK
-199 IEQSEN
+199 VSQSES
-205 DEFQALLEDMEII
+205 DEFQALLEDMEVI

-260 NLEPEHDTGH
+260 NLEPEHDTD
-270 KIEENSG
+270 KTQENSAS
-277 GDKTIG
+277 DKVIG

-307 SETFQGEHYDD
+307 SENFQGENYDD

-325 FDEEEE
+325 FDDDDEEEE
-331 EEDDDD
+331 ED
-337 IADELLYGGGRAKII
+337 IADELLYGGGKAKII

-361 LWDQIINLRKNKLV
+361 LWDQIINLRKSKLV
-375 ATDKVADEIEENAG
+375 ATDQVADKIEESTV

-421 TAKISLFKQ
+421 TGKMSLFKQ
-430 NRMTAQHKNRTQE
+430 NRMSSQQKNRSEE

-456 VSENDVMSDIVEKE
+456 ILENDVMSDIVEKE
-470 PVMTDIIEKNDDNDD
+470 PVMTDIIEKDDDVQ
-485 EIVDSGG
+485 IVDNSDII
-492 VVESTIIEHE
+492 ESTIIERE
-502 PVATVN
+502 PVATIN
-508 EPTPEVRTG
+508 ESTPETKTG
-517 NVSQKPV
+517 TVSQKPV

-530 RSSMPSKNTEKLNS
+530 RSSQPLKDTGKLNT
-544 QAPAKIPIPGNAE
+544 QAPVKIPIPGDTE
-557 NEAEPLESS
+557 KEVVPLESP
-566 TSLSVSE
+566 TSLSVSK
-573 LRDLQLDMD
+573 LQDLQLDMD

-625 ELGIQEYDAVSN
+625 KLGIQEYDAASN

-642 IDEEEEEEDDDD
+642 IDEEDEDD
-654 DEGPMLVDEIV
+654 DEGPILVDEIV

-676 NDEVIL
+676 NDEVIF

-695 KLILDQNGFKKTQ
+695 KLILDQNGFKKSQ
-708 QELEMEPVDEEG
+708 QELEMEPVDDEG

-730 AKMNRGGLS
+730 AKMNRGG

>member
-1 MSSTP
+1 MPSTS
-6 KLTTQTHAQDSDQDE
+6 KVTTNNHAQDSDSNE

-34 NLKQKRDYLQDQLVQ
+34 NLKQKRDYLQDQLAQ
-49 FESVH
+49 FESVR
-54 QGLKASG
+54 QGLKTSG

-76 IEKTKSEAI
+76 IEKTTTEAI

-112 KEKLNQYNQF
+112 KEKLNQFNQF
-122 VQEGGNH
+122 VQQGGNH
-129 EDLQQDKLNEEGLP
+129 EELKQEKLNEDGLP

-156 VINVEFKDV
+156 VINVEFKDA
-165 QKDTAIDKSQ
+165 QEDTTIDKNEKDSRG
-175 NNTHETPKV
+175 TPKV
-184 EMLEEKIDETKKLDK
+184 EILGEEIDKAKKLDK
-199 IEQSEN
+199 VSQSES
-205 DEFQALLEDMEII
+205 DEFQALLEDMEVI

-260 NLEPEHDTGH
+260 NLEPEHDTD
-270 KIEENSG
+270 KTQENSAS
-277 GDKTIG
+277 DKVIG

-307 SETFQGEHYDD
+307 SENFQGENYDD

-325 FDEEEE
+325 FDDDDEEEE
-331 EEDDDD
+331 ED
-337 IADELLYGGGRAKII
+337 IADELLYGGGKAKII

-361 LWDQIINLRKNKLV
+361 LWDQIINLRKSKLV
-375 ATDKVADEIEENAG
+375 ATDQVADKIEESTV

-421 TAKISLFKQ
+421 TGKMSLFKQ
-430 NRMTAQHKNRTQE
+430 NRMSSQQKNRSEE

-456 VSENDVMSDIVEKE
+456 ILENDVMSDIVEKE
-470 PVMTDIIEKNDDNDD
+470 PVMTDIIEKDDDDQIFENND
-485 EIVDSGG
+485 II
-492 VVESTIIEHE
+492 ESTIIERE
-502 PVATVN
+502 PVATIN
-508 EPTPEVRTG
+508 ESTPETKTG
-517 NVSQKPV
+517 TVSQKPV

-530 RSSMPSKNTEKLNS
+530 RSSQPLKDTGKLNT
-544 QAPAKIPIPGNAE
+544 QAPVKIPIPGDSE
-557 NEAEPLESS
+557 KEVVPLESS
-566 TSLSVSE
+566 TSLSVSK
-573 LRDLQLDMD
+573 LQDLQLDMD

-625 ELGIQEYDAVSN
+625 KLGIQEYDAASN

-642 IDEEEEEEDDDD
+642 IDEDDEDD
-654 DEGPMLVDEIV
+654 DEGPILVDEIV

-676 NDEVIL
+676 NDEVIF

-695 KLILDQNGFKKTQ
+695 KLILDQNGFKKSQ
-708 QELEMEPVDEEG
+708 QELEMEPVDDEG

-730 AKMNRGGLS
+730 AKMNRGG

>member
-1 MSSTP
+1 MPSTS
-6 KLTTQTHAQDSDQDE
+6 KVTTNNHAQDSDSDE

-34 NLKQKRDYLQDQLVQ
+34 NLKQKRDYLQDQLAQ
-49 FESVH
+49 FESVR
-54 QGLKASG
+54 QGLKTSG

-76 IEKTKSEAI
+76 IEKTTTEAI

-112 KEKLNQYNQF
+112 KEKLNQFNQF
-122 VQEGGNH
+122 VQQGGNH
-129 EDLQQDKLNEEGLP
+129 EELKQEKLNEDGLP

-156 VINVEFKDV
+156 VINVRFKDA
-165 QKDTAIDKSQ
+165 QEDTTIDKNEKDSRG
-175 NNTHETPKV
+175 TPKV
-184 EMLEEKIDETKKLDK
+184 EILGEEIDKAKKLDK
-199 IEQSEN
+199 VSQSESN
-205 DEFQALLEDMEII
+205 EFQALLEDMEVI

-260 NLEPEHDTGH
+260 NLEPEHDTD
-270 KIEENSG
+270 KTQENSAS
-277 GDKTIG
+277 DKVIG

-307 SETFQGEHYDD
+307 SENFQGENYDD

-325 FDEEEE
+325 FDDDDEEEE
-331 EEDDDD
+331 ED
-337 IADELLYGGGRAKII
+337 IADELLYGGGKAKII

-361 LWDQIINLRKNKLV
+361 LWDQIINLRKSKLV
-375 ATDKVADEIEENAG
+375 ATDQVADKIEESTV

-421 TAKISLFKQ
+421 TGKMSLFKQ
-430 NRMTAQHKNRTQE
+430 NRMSSQQKNRPEE

-456 VSENDVMSDIVEKE
+456 ILENDVMSDIVEKE
-470 PVMTDIIEKNDDNDD
+470 PVMTDIIEKDDDDQISENND
-485 EIVDSGG
+485 
-492 VVESTIIEHE
+492 IIESSIIERE
-502 PVATVN
+502 PVATIN
-508 EPTPEVRTG
+508 ESTPETKTG
-517 NVSQKPV
+517 TVSQKPV

-530 RSSMPSKNTEKLNS
+530 RSSQPLKDTGKLNT
-544 QAPAKIPIPGNAE
+544 QAPVKIPIPGDTE
-557 NEAEPLESS
+557 KEVVPLESP
-566 TSLSVSE
+566 TSLSVSK
-573 LRDLQLDMD
+573 LQDLQLDMD

-625 ELGIQEYDAVSN
+625 KLGIQEYDAASN

-642 IDEEEEEEDDDD
+642 IDEDDEDD
-654 DEGPMLVDEIV
+654 DEGPILVDEIV

-676 NDEVIL
+676 NDEVIF

-695 KLILDQNGFKKTQ
+695 KLILDQNGFKKSQ
-708 QELEMEPVDEEG
+708 QELEMEPVDDEG

-730 AKMNRGGLS
+730 AKMNRGG

>member
-1 MSSTP
+1 MPSTS
-6 KLTTQTHAQDSDQDE
+6 KVTTNNHAQDSDSNE

-34 NLKQKRDYLQDQLVQ
+34 NLKQKRDYLQDQLAQ
-49 FESVH
+49 FESVR
-54 QGLKASG
+54 QGLKTSG

-76 IEKTKSEAI
+76 IEKTTTEAI

-112 KEKLNQYNQF
+112 KEKLNQFNQF
-122 VQEGGNH
+122 VQQGGNH
-129 EDLQQDKLNEEGLP
+129 EELKQEKLNEDGLP

-156 VINVEFKDV
+156 VINVEFKDA
-165 QKDTAIDKSQ
+165 QEDTTIDKNEKDSRG
-175 NNTHETPKV
+175 TPKV
-184 EMLEEKIDETKKLDK
+184 EILGEEIDKAKKLDK
-199 IEQSEN
+199 VSQSES
-205 DEFQALLEDMEII
+205 DEFQALLEDMEVI

-260 NLEPEHDTGH
+260 NLEPEHDTD
-270 KIEENSG
+270 KTQENSAS
-277 GDKTIG
+277 DKVIG

-307 SETFQGEHYDD
+307 SENFQGENYDD

-325 FDEEEE
+325 FDEDDEEE
-331 EEDDDD
+331 EED
-337 IADELLYGGGRAKII
+337 IADELLYGGGKAKII

-361 LWDQIINLRKNKLV
+361 LWDQIINLRKSKLV
-375 ATDKVADEIEENAG
+375 ATDQVADKIEESTV

-421 TAKISLFKQ
+421 TGKMSLFKQ
-430 NRMTAQHKNRTQE
+430 NRMSSQQKNRSEE

-456 VSENDVMSDIVEKE
+456 ILENDVMSDIVEKE
-470 PVMTDIIEKNDDNDD
+470 PVMTDIIEKDDDDQISENND
-485 EIVDSGG
+485 II
-492 VVESTIIEHE
+492 ESTIIERE
-502 PVATVN
+502 PVATIN
-508 EPTPEVRTG
+508 ESTPETKTG
-517 NVSQKPV
+517 TVSQKPV

-530 RSSMPSKNTEKLNS
+530 RSSQPLKDTGKLNT
-544 QAPAKIPIPGNAE
+544 QAPVKIPIPGDSE
-557 NEAEPLESS
+557 KEVVPLESP
-566 TSLSVSE
+566 TSLSVSK
-573 LRDLQLDMD
+573 LQDLQLDMD

-625 ELGIQEYDAVSN
+625 KLGIQEYDAASN

-642 IDEEEEEEDDDD
+642 IDEDDEDD
-654 DEGPMLVDEIV
+654 DEGPILVDEIV

-676 NDEVIL
+676 NDEVIF

-695 KLILDQNGFKKTQ
+695 KLILDQNGFKKSQ
-708 QELEMEPVDEEG
+708 QELEMEPVDDEG

-730 AKMNRGGLS
+730 AKMNRGG

>member
-1 MSSTP
+1 MPSTS
-6 KLTTQTHAQDSDQDE
+6 KVTTNNHAQDSDSNE

-34 NLKQKRDYLQDQLVQ
+34 NLKQKRDYLQDQLAQ
-49 FESVH
+49 FESVR
-54 QGLKASG
+54 QGLKTSG
-61 DSTTPIK
+61 DSTTPVK

-76 IEKTKSEAI
+76 IEKTTTEAI

-112 KEKLNQYNQF
+112 KEKLNQFNQF
-122 VQEGGNH
+122 VQQGGNH
-129 EDLQQDKLNEEGLP
+129 EELKQEKLNEDGLP

-156 VINVEFKDV
+156 VINVRFKDA
-165 QKDTAIDKSQ
+165 QEDTTIDKNEKDSRG
-175 NNTHETPKV
+175 TPKV
-184 EMLEEKIDETKKLDK
+184 EILGEEIDKAKKLDK
-199 IEQSEN
+199 VSQSES
-205 DEFQALLEDMEII
+205 DEFQALLEDMEVI

-260 NLEPEHDTGH
+260 NLEPEHDTD
-270 KIEENSG
+270 KTQENSAS
-277 GDKTIG
+277 DKVIG

-307 SETFQGEHYDD
+307 SENFQGENYDD

-325 FDEEEE
+325 FDDDDEEEE
-331 EEDDDD
+331 ED
-337 IADELLYGGGRAKII
+337 IADELLYGGGKAKII

-361 LWDQIINLRKNKLV
+361 LWDQIINLRKSKLV
-375 ATDKVADEIEENAG
+375 ATDQVADKIEESTV

-421 TAKISLFKQ
+421 TGKMSLFKQ
-430 NRMTAQHKNRTQE
+430 NRMSSQQKNRSEE

-456 VSENDVMSDIVEKE
+456 ILENDVMSDIVEKE
-470 PVMTDIIEKNDDNDD
+470 PVMTDIIEKDDDDQIFENND
-485 EIVDSGG
+485 IT
-492 VVESTIIEHE
+492 ESSIIERE
-502 PVATVN
+502 PVATIN
-508 EPTPEVRTG
+508 ESTPETKTG
-517 NVSQKPV
+517 TSSQKPV

-530 RSSMPSKNTEKLNS
+530 RSSQPLKDTGKLNT
-544 QAPAKIPIPGNAE
+544 QAPVKIPIPGDTE
-557 NEAEPLESS
+557 KEVVPLESP
-566 TSLSVSE
+566 TSLSVSK
-573 LRDLQLDMD
+573 LQDLQLDMD

-625 ELGIQEYDAVSN
+625 KLGIQEYDAASN

-642 IDEEEEEEDDDD
+642 IDEDDEDD
-654 DEGPMLVDEIV
+654 DEGPILVDEIV

-676 NDEVIL
+676 NDEVIF

-695 KLILDQNGFKKTQ
+695 KLILDQNGFKKSQ
-708 QELEMEPVDEEG
+708 QELEMEPVDDEG

-730 AKMNRGGLS
+730 AKMNRGG

>member
-1 MSSTP
+1 MPSTS
-6 KLTTQTHAQDSDQDE
+6 KVTTNNHAQDSDSDE

-34 NLKQKRDYLQDQLVQ
+34 NLKQKRDYLQDQLAQ
-49 FESVH
+49 FESVR
-54 QGLKASG
+54 QGLKTSG

-76 IEKTKSEAI
+76 IEKTTTEAI

-112 KEKLNQYNQF
+112 KEKLNQFNQF
-122 VQEGGNH
+122 VQQGGNH
-129 EDLQQDKLNEEGLP
+129 EELKQEKLNEDGLP

-156 VINVEFKDV
+156 VINVRFKDA
-165 QKDTAIDKSQ
+165 QEDTTIDKNEKDSRG
-175 NNTHETPKV
+175 TPKV
-184 EMLEEKIDETKKLDK
+184 EILGEEIDKAKKLDK
-199 IEQSEN
+199 VSQSES
-205 DEFQALLEDMEII
+205 DEFQALLEDMEVI

-260 NLEPEHDTGH
+260 NLEPEHDTD
-270 KIEENSG
+270 KTQENSAS
-277 GDKTIG
+277 DKVIG

-307 SETFQGEHYDD
+307 SENFQGENYDD

-325 FDEEEE
+325 FDEDDEEE
-331 EEDDDD
+331 EED
-337 IADELLYGGGRAKII
+337 IADELLYGGGKAKII

-361 LWDQIINLRKNKLV
+361 LWDQIINLRKSKLV
-375 ATDKVADEIEENAG
+375 ATDQVADKIEESTV

-421 TAKISLFKQ
+421 TGKMSLFKQ
-430 NRMTAQHKNRTQE
+430 NRMSSQQKNRSEE

-456 VSENDVMSDIVEKE
+456 ILENDVMSDIVEKE
-470 PVMTDIIEKNDDNDD
+470 PVMTDIIEKDDDDQIFENND
-485 EIVDSGG
+485 IT
-492 VVESTIIEHE
+492 ESSIIERE
-502 PVATVN
+502 PVATIN
-508 EPTPEVRTG
+508 ESTPETKTG
-517 NVSQKPV
+517 TSSQKPV

-530 RSSMPSKNTEKLNS
+530 RSSQPLKDTGKLNT
-544 QAPAKIPIPGNAE
+544 QAPVKIPIPGDTE
-557 NEAEPLESS
+557 KEVVPLESP
-566 TSLSVSE
+566 TSLSVSK
-573 LRDLQLDMD
+573 LQDLQLDMD

-625 ELGIQEYDAVSN
+625 KLGIQEYDAASN

-642 IDEEEEEEDDDD
+642 IDEDDEDD
-654 DEGPMLVDEIV
+654 DEGPILVDEIV

-676 NDEVIL
+676 NDEVIF

-695 KLILDQNGFKKTQ
+695 KLILDQNGFKKSQ
-708 QELEMEPVDEEG
+708 QELEMEPVDDEG

-730 AKMNRGGLS
+730 AKMNRGG

>member
-1 MSSTP
+1 MPSTS
-6 KLTTQTHAQDSDQDE
+6 KVTTNNHAQDSDSDE

-34 NLKQKRDYLQDQLVQ
+34 NLKQKRDYLQDQLAQ
-49 FESVH
+49 FESVR
-54 QGLKASG
+54 QGLKTSG

-76 IEKTKSEAI
+76 IEKTTTEAI

-112 KEKLNQYNQF
+112 KEKLNQFNQF
-122 VQEGGNH
+122 VQQGGNH
-129 EDLQQDKLNEEGLP
+129 EELKQEKLNEDGLP

-156 VINVEFKDV
+156 VINVRFKDA
-165 QKDTAIDKSQ
+165 QEDTTIDKNEKDSRG
-175 NNTHETPKV
+175 TPKV
-184 EMLEEKIDETKKLDK
+184 EILGEEIDKAKKLDK
-199 IEQSEN
+199 VSQSES
-205 DEFQALLEDMEII
+205 DEFQALLEDMEVI

-260 NLEPEHDTGH
+260 NLEPEHDTD
-270 KIEENSG
+270 KTQENSAS
-277 GDKTIG
+277 DKVIG

-307 SETFQGEHYDD
+307 SENFQGENYDD

-325 FDEEEE
+325 FDDDDEEEE
-331 EEDDDD
+331 ED
-337 IADELLYGGGRAKII
+337 IADELLYGGGKAKII

-361 LWDQIINLRKNKLV
+361 LWDQIINLRKSKLV
-375 ATDKVADEIEENAG
+375 ATDQVADKIEESTV

-421 TAKISLFKQ
+421 TGKMSLFKQ
-430 NRMTAQHKNRTQE
+430 NRMSSQQKNRSEE
-443 IKETVENDSVMTD
+443 IMETVENDSVMTD
-456 VSENDVMSDIVEKE
+456 ILENDVMSDIVEKE
-470 PVMTDIIEKNDDNDD
+470 PVMTDIIEKDDDVQ
-485 EIVDSGG
+485 IVDNSD
-492 VVESTIIEHE
+492 IIESSIIERE
-502 PVATVN
+502 PVATIN
-508 EPTPEVRTG
+508 ESTPETKTG
-517 NVSQKPV
+517 TSSQKPV

-530 RSSMPSKNTEKLNS
+530 RSSQPLKDTGKLNT
-544 QAPAKIPIPGNAE
+544 QAPVKIPIPGDTE
-557 NEAEPLESS
+557 KEVVPLESP
-566 TSLSVSE
+566 TSLSVSK
-573 LRDLQLDMD
+573 LQDLQLDMD

-625 ELGIQEYDAVSN
+625 KLGIQEYDAASN

-642 IDEEEEEEDDDD
+642 IDEEDEDD
-654 DEGPMLVDEIV
+654 DEGPILVDEIV

-676 NDEVIL
+676 NDEVIF

-695 KLILDQNGFKKTQ
+695 KLILDQNGFKKSQ
-708 QELEMEPVDEEG
+708 QELEMEPVDDEG

-730 AKMNRGGLS
+730 AKMNRGG

>member
-1 MSSTP
+1 MPSTS
-6 KLTTQTHAQDSDQDE
+6 KVTTNNHAQDSDSDE

-34 NLKQKRDYLQDQLVQ
+34 NLKQKRDYLQDQLAQ
-49 FESVH
+49 FESVR
-54 QGLKASG
+54 QGLKTSG

-76 IEKTKSEAI
+76 IEKTTTEAI

-112 KEKLNQYNQF
+112 KEKLNQFNQF
-122 VQEGGNH
+122 VQQGGNH
-129 EDLQQDKLNEEGLP
+129 EELKQEKLNEDGLP

-156 VINVEFKDV
+156 VINVEFKDA
-165 QKDTAIDKSQ
+165 QEDTTIDKNEKDSRG
-175 NNTHETPKV
+175 TPKV
-184 EMLEEKIDETKKLDK
+184 EILGEEIDKAKKLDK
-199 IEQSEN
+199 VSQSES
-205 DEFQALLEDMEII
+205 DEFQALLEDMEVI

-260 NLEPEHDTGH
+260 NLEPEHDTD
-270 KIEENSG
+270 KTQENSAS
-277 GDKTIG
+277 DKVIG

-307 SETFQGEHYDD
+307 SENFQGENYDD

-325 FDEEEE
+325 FDEDDEEE
-331 EEDDDD
+331 EED
-337 IADELLYGGGRAKII
+337 IADELLYGGGKAKII

-361 LWDQIINLRKNKLV
+361 LWDQIINLRKSKLV
-375 ATDKVADEIEENAG
+375 ATDQVADKIEESTV

-421 TAKISLFKQ
+421 TGKMSLFKQ
-430 NRMTAQHKNRTQE
+430 NRMSSQQKNRSEE
-443 IKETVENDSVMTD
+443 IMETVENDSVMTD
-456 VSENDVMSDIVEKE
+456 ILENDVMSDIVEKE
-470 PVMTDIIEKNDDNDD
+470 PVMTDIIEKDDDDQIFENND
-485 EIVDSGG
+485 II
-492 VVESTIIEHE
+492 ESTIIERE
-502 PVATVN
+502 PVATIN
-508 EPTPEVRTG
+508 ESTPETKTG
-517 NVSQKPV
+517 TSSQKPV

-530 RSSMPSKNTEKLNS
+530 RSSQPLKDTGKLNT
-544 QAPAKIPIPGNAE
+544 QAPVKIPIPGDTE
-557 NEAEPLESS
+557 KEVVPLESP
-566 TSLSVSE
+566 TSLSVSK
-573 LRDLQLDMD
+573 LQDLQLDMD

-625 ELGIQEYDAVSN
+625 KLGIQEYDAASN

-642 IDEEEEEEDDDD
+642 IDEDDEDD
-654 DEGPMLVDEIV
+654 DEGPILVDEIV

-676 NDEVIL
+676 NDEVIF

-695 KLILDQNGFKKTQ
+695 KLILDQNGFKKSQ
-708 QELEMEPVDEEG
+708 QELEMEPVDDEG

-730 AKMNRGGLS
+730 AKMNRGG

>member
-1 MSSTP
+1 MPSTS
-6 KLTTQTHAQDSDQDE
+6 KVTTNNHAQDSDSDE

-34 NLKQKRDYLQDQLVQ
+34 NLKQKRDYLQDQLAQ
-49 FESVH
+49 FESVR
-54 QGLKASG
+54 QGLKTSG

-76 IEKTKSEAI
+76 IEKTTTEAI

-112 KEKLNQYNQF
+112 KEKLNQFNQF
-122 VQEGGNH
+122 VQQGGNH
-129 EDLQQDKLNEEGLP
+129 EELKQEKLNEDGLP

-156 VINVEFKDV
+156 VINVEFKDA
-165 QKDTAIDKSQ
+165 QEDTTIDKNEKDSRG
-175 NNTHETPKV
+175 TPKV
-184 EMLEEKIDETKKLDK
+184 EILGEEIDKAKKLDK
-199 IEQSEN
+199 VSQSES
-205 DEFQALLEDMEII
+205 DEFQALLEDMEVI

-260 NLEPEHDTGH
+260 NLEPEHDTD
-270 KIEENSG
+270 KTQENSAS
-277 GDKTIG
+277 DKVIG

-307 SETFQGEHYDD
+307 SENFQGENYDD

-325 FDEEEE
+325 FDEDDEEE
-331 EEDDDD
+331 EED
-337 IADELLYGGGRAKII
+337 IADELLYGGGKAKII

-361 LWDQIINLRKNKLV
+361 LWDQIINLRKSKLV
-375 ATDKVADEIEENAG
+375 ATDQVADKIEESTV

-421 TAKISLFKQ
+421 TGKMSLFKQ
-430 NRMTAQHKNRTQE
+430 NRMSSQQKNRPEE

-456 VSENDVMSDIVEKE
+456 ILENDVMSDIVEKE
-470 PVMTDIIEKNDDNDD
+470 PVMTDIIEKDDDDQIFENND
-485 EIVDSGG
+485 IT
-492 VVESTIIEHE
+492 ESSIIERE
-502 PVATVN
+502 PVATIN
-508 EPTPEVRTG
+508 ESTPETKTG
-517 NVSQKPV
+517 TSSQKPV

-530 RSSMPSKNTEKLNS
+530 RSSQPLKDTGKLNT
-544 QAPAKIPIPGNAE
+544 QAPVKIPIPGDSE
-557 NEAEPLESS
+557 KEVVPLESP
-566 TSLSVSE
+566 TSLSVSK
-573 LRDLQLDMD
+573 LQDLQLDMD

-625 ELGIQEYDAVSN
+625 KLGIQEYDAASN

-642 IDEEEEEEDDDD
+642 IDEEDEDD
-654 DEGPMLVDEIV
+654 DEGPILVDEIV

-676 NDEVIL
+676 NDEVIF

-695 KLILDQNGFKKTQ
+695 KLILDQNGFKKSQ
-708 QELEMEPVDEEG
+708 QELEMEPVDDEG

-730 AKMNRGGLS
+730 AKMNRGG

>member
-1 MSSTP
+1 MPSTS
-6 KLTTQTHAQDSDQDE
+6 KVTTNNHAQDSDSDE

-34 NLKQKRDYLQDQLVQ
+34 NLKQKRDYLQDQLAQ
-49 FESVH
+49 FESVR
-54 QGLKASG
+54 QGLKTSG

-76 IEKTKSEAI
+76 IEKTTTEAI

-112 KEKLNQYNQF
+112 KEKLNQFNQF
-122 VQEGGNH
+122 VQQGGNH
-129 EDLQQDKLNEEGLP
+129 EELKQEKLNEDGLP

-156 VINVEFKDV
+156 VINVRFKDA
-165 QKDTAIDKSQ
+165 QEDTTIDKNEKDSRG
-175 NNTHETPKV
+175 TPKV
-184 EMLEEKIDETKKLDK
+184 EILGEEIDKAKKLDK
-199 IEQSEN
+199 VSQSESN
-205 DEFQALLEDMEII
+205 EFQALLEDMEVI

-260 NLEPEHDTGH
+260 NLEPEHDTD
-270 KIEENSG
+270 KTQENSAS
-277 GDKTIG
+277 DKVIG

-307 SETFQGEHYDD
+307 SENFQGENYDD

-325 FDEEEE
+325 FDDDDDEEEE
-331 EEDDDD
+331 D
-337 IADELLYGGGRAKII
+337 IADELLYGGGKAKII

-361 LWDQIINLRKNKLV
+361 LWDQIINLRKSKLV
-375 ATDKVADEIEENAG
+375 ATDQVADKIEESTV

-421 TAKISLFKQ
+421 TGKMSLFKQ
-430 NRMTAQHKNRTQE
+430 NRMSSQQKNRPEE

-456 VSENDVMSDIVEKE
+456 ILENDVMSDIVEKE
-470 PVMTDIIEKNDDNDD
+470 PVMTDIIEKDDDDQIFENND
-485 EIVDSGG
+485 IT
-492 VVESTIIEHE
+492 ESSIIERE
-502 PVATVN
+502 PVATIN
-508 EPTPEVRTG
+508 ESTPETKTG
-517 NVSQKPV
+517 TSSQKPV

-530 RSSMPSKNTEKLNS
+530 RSSQPLKDTGKLNT
-544 QAPAKIPIPGNAE
+544 QAPVKIPIPGDTE
-557 NEAEPLESS
+557 KEVVPLESP
-566 TSLSVSE
+566 TSLSVSK
-573 LRDLQLDMD
+573 LQDLQLDMD

-625 ELGIQEYDAVSN
+625 KLGIQEYDAASN

-642 IDEEEEEEDDDD
+642 IDEEDEDD
-654 DEGPMLVDEIV
+654 DEGPILVDEIV

-676 NDEVIL
+676 NDEVIF

-695 KLILDQNGFKKTQ
+695 KLILDQNGFKKSQ
-708 QELEMEPVDEEG
+708 QELEMEPVDDEG

-730 AKMNRGGLS
+730 AKMNRGG

>member
-1 MSSTP
+1 MPSTS
-6 KLTTQTHAQDSDQDE
+6 KVTTNNHAQDSDSNE

-34 NLKQKRDYLQDQLVQ
+34 NLKQKRDYLQDQLAQ
-49 FESVH
+49 FESVR
-54 QGLKASG
+54 QGLKTSG

-76 IEKTKSEAI
+76 IEKTTTEAI

-112 KEKLNQYNQF
+112 KEKLNQFNQF
-122 VQEGGNH
+122 VQQGGNH
-129 EDLQQDKLNEEGLP
+129 EELKQEKLNEDGLP

-156 VINVEFKDV
+156 VINVRFKDA
-165 QKDTAIDKSQ
+165 QEDTTIDKNEKDSRG
-175 NNTHETPKV
+175 TPKV
-184 EMLEEKIDETKKLDK
+184 EILGEEIDKAKKLDK
-199 IEQSEN
+199 VSQSES
-205 DEFQALLEDMEII
+205 DEFQALLEDMEVI

-260 NLEPEHDTGH
+260 NLEPEHDTD
-270 KIEENSG
+270 KTQENSAS
-277 GDKTIG
+277 DKVIG

-307 SETFQGEHYDD
+307 SENFQGENYDD

-325 FDEEEE
+325 FDDDDEEEE
-331 EEDDDD
+331 ED
-337 IADELLYGGGRAKII
+337 IADELLYGGGKAKII

-361 LWDQIINLRKNKLV
+361 LWDQIINLRKSKLV
-375 ATDKVADEIEENAG
+375 ATDQVADKIEESTV

-421 TAKISLFKQ
+421 TGKMSLFKQ
-430 NRMTAQHKNRTQE
+430 NRMSSQQKNRSEE
-443 IKETVENDSVMTD
+443 IMETVENDSVMTD
-456 VSENDVMSDIVEKE
+456 ILENDVMSDIVEKE
-470 PVMTDIIEKNDDNDD
+470 PVMTDIIEKDDDVQ
-485 EIVDSGG
+485 IVDNSD
-492 VVESTIIEHE
+492 IIESSIIERE
-502 PVATVN
+502 PVATIN
-508 EPTPEVRTG
+508 ESTPEAKTG
-517 NVSQKPV
+517 TVSQKPV

-530 RSSMPSKNTEKLNS
+530 RSSQPLKDTGKLNT
-544 QAPAKIPIPGNAE
+544 QAPVKIPIPGDTE
-557 NEAEPLESS
+557 KEVVPLESP
-566 TSLSVSE
+566 TSLSVSK
-573 LRDLQLDMD
+573 LQDLQLDMD

-625 ELGIQEYDAVSN
+625 KLGIQEYDAASN

-642 IDEEEEEEDDDD
+642 IDEDDEDD
-654 DEGPMLVDEIV
+654 DEGPILVDEIV

-676 NDEVIL
+676 NDEVIF

-695 KLILDQNGFKKTQ
+695 KLILDQNGFKKSQ
-708 QELEMEPVDEEG
+708 QELEMEPVDDEG

-730 AKMNRGGLS
+730 AKMNRGG

>member
-1 MSSTP
+1 MPSTS
-6 KLTTQTHAQDSDQDE
+6 KVTTNNHAQDSDSNE

-34 NLKQKRDYLQDQLVQ
+34 NLKQKRDYLQDQLAQ
-49 FESVH
+49 FESVR
-54 QGLKASG
+54 QGLKTSG

-76 IEKTKSEAI
+76 IEKTTTEAI

-112 KEKLNQYNQF
+112 KEKLNQFNQF
-122 VQEGGNH
+122 VQQGGNH
-129 EDLQQDKLNEEGLP
+129 EELKQEKLNEDGLP

-156 VINVEFKDV
+156 VINVRFKDA
-165 QKDTAIDKSQ
+165 QEDTTIDKNEKDSRG
-175 NNTHETPKV
+175 TPKV
-184 EMLEEKIDETKKLDK
+184 EILGEEIDKAKKLDK
-199 IEQSEN
+199 VSQSES
-205 DEFQALLEDMEII
+205 DEFQALLEDMEVI

-260 NLEPEHDTGH
+260 NLEPEHDTD
-270 KIEENSG
+270 KTQENSAS
-277 GDKTIG
+277 DKVIG

-307 SETFQGEHYDD
+307 SENFQGENYDD

-325 FDEEEE
+325 FDDDDEEEE
-331 EEDDDD
+331 ED
-337 IADELLYGGGRAKII
+337 IADELLYGGGKAKII

-361 LWDQIINLRKNKLV
+361 LWDQIINLRKSKLV
-375 ATDKVADEIEENAG
+375 ATDQVADKIEESTV

-421 TAKISLFKQ
+421 TGKMSLFKQ
-430 NRMTAQHKNRTQE
+430 NRMSSQQKNRSEE

-456 VSENDVMSDIVEKE
+456 ILENDVMSDIVEKE
-470 PVMTDIIEKNDDNDD
+470 PVMTDIIEKDDDDQIFENND
-485 EIVDSGG
+485 IT
-492 VVESTIIEHE
+492 ESSIIERE
-502 PVATVN
+502 PVATIN
-508 EPTPEVRTG
+508 ESTPEAKTG
-517 NVSQKPV
+517 TVSQKPV

-530 RSSMPSKNTEKLNS
+530 RSSQPLKDTGKLNT
-544 QAPAKIPIPGNAE
+544 QAPVKIPIPGDTE
-557 NEAEPLESS
+557 KEVVPLESP
-566 TSLSVSE
+566 TSLSVSK
-573 LRDLQLDMD
+573 LQDLQLDMD

-625 ELGIQEYDAVSN
+625 KLGIQEYDAASN

-642 IDEEEEEEDDDD
+642 IDEEDEDD
-654 DEGPMLVDEIV
+654 DEGPILVDEIV

-676 NDEVIL
+676 NDEVIF

-695 KLILDQNGFKKTQ
+695 KLILDQNGFKKSQ
-708 QELEMEPVDEEG
+708 QELEMEPVDDEG

-730 AKMNRGGLS
+730 AKMNRGG

>member
-1 MSSTP
+1 MPSTS
-6 KLTTQTHAQDSDQDE
+6 KVTTNNHAQDSDSDE
-21 FQQLTTQIDSTIS
+21 FQQLTMQIDSTIS
-34 NLKQKRDYLQDQLVQ
+34 NLKQKRDYLQDQLAQ
-49 FESVH
+49 FESVR
-54 QGLKASG
+54 QGLKTSG

-76 IEKTKSEAI
+76 IEKTTTEAI

-112 KEKLNQYNQF
+112 KEKLNQFNQF
-122 VQEGGNH
+122 VQQGGNH
-129 EDLQQDKLNEEGLP
+129 EELKQEKLNEDGLP

-156 VINVEFKDV
+156 VINVEFKDA
-165 QKDTAIDKSQ
+165 QEDTTIDKNEKDSRG
-175 NNTHETPKV
+175 TPKV
-184 EMLEEKIDETKKLDK
+184 EILGEEIDKAKKLDK
-199 IEQSEN
+199 VSQSES
-205 DEFQALLEDMEII
+205 DEFQALLEDMEVI

-260 NLEPEHDTGH
+260 NLEPEHDTD
-270 KIEENSG
+270 KTQENSAS
-277 GDKTIG
+277 DKVIG

-307 SETFQGEHYDD
+307 SENFQGENYDD

-325 FDEEEE
+325 FDDDDEEEE
-331 EEDDDD
+331 ED
-337 IADELLYGGGRAKII
+337 IADELLYGGGKAKII

-361 LWDQIINLRKNKLV
+361 LWDQIINLRKSKLV
-375 ATDKVADEIEENAG
+375 ATDQVADKIEESTV

-421 TAKISLFKQ
+421 TGKMSLFKQ
-430 NRMTAQHKNRTQE
+430 NRMSSQQKNRSEE

-456 VSENDVMSDIVEKE
+456 ILENDVMSDIVEKE
-470 PVMTDIIEKNDDNDD
+470 PVMTDIIEKDDDVQ
-485 EIVDSGG
+485 IVDNSD
-492 VVESTIIEHE
+492 IIESSIIERE
-502 PVATVN
+502 PVATIN
-508 EPTPEVRTG
+508 ESTPEAKTG
-517 NVSQKPV
+517 TVSQKPV

-530 RSSMPSKNTEKLNS
+530 RSSQPLKDTGKLNT
-544 QAPAKIPIPGNAE
+544 QAPVKIPIPGDTE
-557 NEAEPLESS
+557 KEVVPLESP
-566 TSLSVSE
+566 TSLSVSK
-573 LRDLQLDMD
+573 LQDLQLDMD

-625 ELGIQEYDAVSN
+625 KLGIQEYDAASN

-642 IDEEEEEEDDDD
+642 IDEDDEDD
-654 DEGPMLVDEIV
+654 DEGPILVDEIV

-676 NDEVIL
+676 NDEVIF

-695 KLILDQNGFKKTQ
+695 KLILDQNGFKKSQ
-708 QELEMEPVDEEG
+708 QELEMEPVDDEG

-730 AKMNRGGLS
+730 AKMNRGG

>member
-1 MSSTP
+1 MPSTS
-6 KLTTQTHAQDSDQDE
+6 KVTTNNHAQDSDSDE

-34 NLKQKRDYLQDQLVQ
+34 NLKQKRDYLQDQLAQ
-49 FESVH
+49 FESVR
-54 QGLKASG
+54 QGLKTSG

-76 IEKTKSEAI
+76 IEKTTTEAI

-112 KEKLNQYNQF
+112 KEKLNQFNQF
-122 VQEGGNH
+122 VQQGGNH
-129 EDLQQDKLNEEGLP
+129 EELKQEKLNEDGLP

-156 VINVEFKDV
+156 VINVEFKDA
-165 QKDTAIDKSQ
+165 QEDTTIDKNEKDSRG
-175 NNTHETPKV
+175 TPKV
-184 EMLEEKIDETKKLDK
+184 EILGEEIDKAKKLDK
-199 IEQSEN
+199 VSQSES
-205 DEFQALLEDMEII
+205 DEFQALLEDMEVI

-260 NLEPEHDTGH
+260 NLEPEHDTD
-270 KIEENSG
+270 KTQENSAS
-277 GDKTIG
+277 DKVIG

-307 SETFQGEHYDD
+307 SENFQGENYDD

-325 FDEEEE
+325 FDDDDEEEE
-331 EEDDDD
+331 ED
-337 IADELLYGGGRAKII
+337 IADELLYGGGKAKII

-361 LWDQIINLRKNKLV
+361 LWDQIINLRKSKLV
-375 ATDKVADEIEENAG
+375 ATDQVADKIEESTV

-421 TAKISLFKQ
+421 TGKMSLFKQ
-430 NRMTAQHKNRTQE
+430 NRMSSQQKNRSEE

-456 VSENDVMSDIVEKE
+456 ILENDVMSDIVEKE
-470 PVMTDIIEKNDDNDD
+470 PVMTDIIEKDDDVQ
-485 EIVDSGG
+485 IVDNSD
-492 VVESTIIEHE
+492 IIESSIIERE
-502 PVATVN
+502 PVATIN
-508 EPTPEVRTG
+508 ESTPEAKTG
-517 NVSQKPV
+517 TVSQKPV

-530 RSSMPSKNTEKLNS
+530 RSSQPLKDTGKLNT
-544 QAPAKIPIPGNAE
+544 QAPVKIPIPGDTE
-557 NEAEPLESS
+557 KEVVPLESP
-566 TSLSVSE
+566 TSLSVSK
-573 LRDLQLDMD
+573 LQDLQLDMD

-625 ELGIQEYDAVSN
+625 KLGIQEYDAASN

-642 IDEEEEEEDDDD
+642 IDEDDEDD
-654 DEGPMLVDEIV
+654 DEGPILVDEIV

-676 NDEVIL
+676 NDEVIF

-695 KLILDQNGFKKTQ
+695 KLILDQNGFKKSQ
-708 QELEMEPVDEEG
+708 QELEMEPVDDEG

-730 AKMNRGGLS
+730 AKMNRGG

>member
-1 MSSTP
+1 MPSTS
-6 KLTTQTHAQDSDQDE
+6 KVTTNNHAQDSDSDE
-21 FQQLTTQIDSTIS
+21 FQQLTMQIDSTIS
-34 NLKQKRDYLQDQLVQ
+34 NLKQKRDYLQDQLAQ
-49 FESVH
+49 FESVR
-54 QGLKASG
+54 QGLKTSG

-76 IEKTKSEAI
+76 IEKTTTEAI

-112 KEKLNQYNQF
+112 KEKLNQFNQF
-122 VQEGGNH
+122 VQQGGNH
-129 EDLQQDKLNEEGLP
+129 EELKQEKLNEDGLP

-156 VINVEFKDV
+156 VINVRFKDA
-165 QKDTAIDKSQ
+165 QEDTTIDKNEKDSRG
-175 NNTHETPKV
+175 TPKV
-184 EMLEEKIDETKKLDK
+184 EILGEEIDKAKKLDK
-199 IEQSEN
+199 VSQSES
-205 DEFQALLEDMEII
+205 DEFQALLEDMEVI

-260 NLEPEHDTGH
+260 NLEPEHDTD
-270 KIEENSG
+270 KTQENSAS
-277 GDKTIG
+277 DKVIG

-307 SETFQGEHYDD
+307 SENFQGENYDD

-325 FDEEEE
+325 FDDDDEEEE
-331 EEDDDD
+331 ED
-337 IADELLYGGGRAKII
+337 IADELLYGGGKAKII

-361 LWDQIINLRKNKLV
+361 LWDQIINLRKSKLV
-375 ATDKVADEIEENAG
+375 ATDQVADKIEESTV

-421 TAKISLFKQ
+421 TGKMSLFKQ
-430 NRMTAQHKNRTQE
+430 NRMSSQQKNRSEE

-456 VSENDVMSDIVEKE
+456 ILENDVMSDIVEKE
-470 PVMTDIIEKNDDNDD
+470 PVMTDIIEKDDDDQIFENND
-485 EIVDSGG
+485 IT
-492 VVESTIIEHE
+492 ESSIIERE
-502 PVATVN
+502 PVATIN
-508 EPTPEVRTG
+508 ESTPETKTG
-517 NVSQKPV
+517 TSSQKPV

-530 RSSMPSKNTEKLNS
+530 RSSQPLKDTGKLNT
-544 QAPAKIPIPGNAE
+544 QAPVKIPIPGDTE
-557 NEAEPLESS
+557 KEVVPLESP
-566 TSLSVSE
+566 TSLSVSK
-573 LRDLQLDMD
+573 LQDLQLDMD

-625 ELGIQEYDAVSN
+625 KLGIQEYDAASN

-642 IDEEEEEEDDDD
+642 IDEDDEDD
-654 DEGPMLVDEIV
+654 DEGPILVDEIV

-676 NDEVIL
+676 NDEVIF

-695 KLILDQNGFKKTQ
+695 KLILDQNGFKKSQ
-708 QELEMEPVDEEG
+708 QELEMEPVDDEG

-730 AKMNRGGLS
+730 AKMNRGG

>member
-1 MSSTP
+1 MPSTS
-6 KLTTQTHAQDSDQDE
+6 KVTTNNHAQDSDSNE

-34 NLKQKRDYLQDQLVQ
+34 NLKQKRDYLQDQLAQ
-49 FESVH
+49 FESVR
-54 QGLKASG
+54 QGLKTSG
-61 DSTTPIK
+61 DSTTPVK

-76 IEKTKSEAI
+76 IEKTTTEAI

-112 KEKLNQYNQF
+112 KEKLHQFNQF
-122 VQEGGNH
+122 VQQGGNH
-129 EDLQQDKLNEEGLP
+129 EELKQEKLNEDGLP

-156 VINVEFKDV
+156 VINVEFKDA
-165 QKDTAIDKSQ
+165 QEDTTIDKNEKDSRG
-175 NNTHETPKV
+175 TPKV
-184 EMLEEKIDETKKLDK
+184 EILGEEIDKAKKLDK
-199 IEQSEN
+199 VSQSES
-205 DEFQALLEDMEII
+205 DEFQALLEDMEVI

-260 NLEPEHDTGH
+260 NLEPEHDTD
-270 KIEENSG
+270 KTQENSAS
-277 GDKTIG
+277 DKVIG

-307 SETFQGEHYDD
+307 SENFQGENYDD

-325 FDEEEE
+325 FDDDDEEEE
-331 EEDDDD
+331 ED
-337 IADELLYGGGRAKII
+337 IADELLYGGGKAKII

-361 LWDQIINLRKNKLV
+361 LWDQIINLRKSKLV
-375 ATDKVADEIEENAG
+375 ATDQVADKIEESTV

-421 TAKISLFKQ
+421 TGKMSLFKQ
-430 NRMTAQHKNRTQE
+430 NRMSSQQKNRSEE

-456 VSENDVMSDIVEKE
+456 ILENDVMSDIVEKE
-470 PVMTDIIEKNDDNDD
+470 PVMTDIIEKDDDVQ
-485 EIVDSGG
+485 IVDNSDII
-492 VVESTIIEHE
+492 ESTIIERE
-502 PVATVN
+502 PVATIN
-508 EPTPEVRTG
+508 ESTPETKTG
-517 NVSQKPV
+517 TVSQKPV

-530 RSSMPSKNTEKLNS
+530 RSSQPLKDTGKLNT
-544 QAPAKIPIPGNAE
+544 QAPVKIPIPGDTE
-557 NEAEPLESS
+557 KEVVPLESP
-566 TSLSVSE
+566 TSLSVSK
-573 LRDLQLDMD
+573 LQDLQLDMD

-625 ELGIQEYDAVSN
+625 KLGIQEYDAASN

-642 IDEEEEEEDDDD
+642 IDEEDEDD
-654 DEGPMLVDEIV
+654 DEGPILVDEIV

-676 NDEVIL
+676 NDEVIF

-695 KLILDQNGFKKTQ
+695 KLILDQNGFKKSQ
-708 QELEMEPVDEEG
+708 QELEMEPVDDEG

-730 AKMNRGGLS
+730 AKMNRGG

>member
-1 MSSTP
+1 MPSTS
-6 KLTTQTHAQDSDQDE
+6 KVTTNNHAQDSDSDE

-34 NLKQKRDYLQDQLVQ
+34 NLKQKRDYLQDQLAQ
-49 FESVH
+49 FESVR
-54 QGLKASG
+54 QGLKTSG

-76 IEKTKSEAI
+76 IEKTTTEAI

-112 KEKLNQYNQF
+112 KEKLNQFNQF
-122 VQEGGNH
+122 VQQGGNH
-129 EDLQQDKLNEEGLP
+129 EELKQEKLNEDGLP

-156 VINVEFKDV
+156 VINVRFKDA
-165 QKDTAIDKSQ
+165 QEDTTIDKNEKDSRG
-175 NNTHETPKV
+175 TPKV
-184 EMLEEKIDETKKLDK
+184 EILGEEIDKAKKLDK
-199 IEQSEN
+199 VSQSES
-205 DEFQALLEDMEII
+205 DEFQALLEDMEVI

-260 NLEPEHDTGH
+260 NLEPEHDTD
-270 KIEENSG
+270 KTQENSAS
-277 GDKTIG
+277 DKVIG

-307 SETFQGEHYDD
+307 SENFQGENYDD

-325 FDEEEE
+325 FDDDDEEEE
-331 EEDDDD
+331 ED
-337 IADELLYGGGRAKII
+337 IADELLYGGGKAKII

-361 LWDQIINLRKNKLV
+361 LWDQIINLRKSKLV
-375 ATDKVADEIEENAG
+375 ATDQVADKIEESTV

-421 TAKISLFKQ
+421 TGKMSLFKQ
-430 NRMTAQHKNRTQE
+430 NRMSSQQKNRSEE

-456 VSENDVMSDIVEKE
+456 ILENDVMSDIVEKE
-470 PVMTDIIEKNDDNDD
+470 PVMTDIIEKDDDDQIFENND
-485 EIVDSGG
+485 IT
-492 VVESTIIEHE
+492 ESSIIERE
-502 PVATVN
+502 PVATIN
-508 EPTPEVRTG
+508 ESTPETKTG
-517 NVSQKPV
+517 TSSQKPV

-530 RSSMPSKNTEKLNS
+530 RSSQPLKDTGKLNT
-544 QAPAKIPIPGNAE
+544 QAPVKIPIPGDTE
-557 NEAEPLESS
+557 KEVVPLESP
-566 TSLSVSE
+566 TSLSVSK
-573 LRDLQLDMD
+573 LQDLQLDMD

-625 ELGIQEYDAVSN
+625 KLGIQEYDAASN

-642 IDEEEEEEDDDD
+642 IDEDDEDD
-654 DEGPMLVDEIV
+654 DEGPILVDEIV

-676 NDEVIL
+676 NDEVIF

-695 KLILDQNGFKKTQ
+695 KLILDQNGFKKSQ
-708 QELEMEPVDEEG
+708 QELEMEPVDDEG

-730 AKMNRGGLS
+730 AKMNRGG

>member
-1 MSSTP
+1 MPSTS
-6 KLTTQTHAQDSDQDE
+6 KVTTNNHAQDSDSDE

-34 NLKQKRDYLQDQLVQ
+34 NLKQKRDYLQDQLAQ
-49 FESVH
+49 FESVR
-54 QGLKASG
+54 QGLKTSG

-76 IEKTKSEAI
+76 IEKTTTEAI

-112 KEKLNQYNQF
+112 KEKLNQFNQF
-122 VQEGGNH
+122 VQQGGNH
-129 EDLQQDKLNEEGLP
+129 EELKQEKLNEDGLP

-156 VINVEFKDV
+156 VINVRFKDA
-165 QKDTAIDKSQ
+165 QEDTTIDKNEKDSRG
-175 NNTHETPKV
+175 TPKV
-184 EMLEEKIDETKKLDK
+184 EILGEEIDKAKKLDK
-199 IEQSEN
+199 VSQSES
-205 DEFQALLEDMEII
+205 DEFQALLEDMEVI

-260 NLEPEHDTGH
+260 NLEPEHDTD
-270 KIEENSG
+270 KTQENSAS
-277 GDKTIG
+277 DKVIG

-307 SETFQGEHYDD
+307 SENFQGENYDD

-325 FDEEEE
+325 FDDDDEEEE
-331 EEDDDD
+331 ED
-337 IADELLYGGGRAKII
+337 IADELLYGGGKAKII

-361 LWDQIINLRKNKLV
+361 LWDQIINLRKSKLV
-375 ATDKVADEIEENAG
+375 ATDQVADKIEESTV

-421 TAKISLFKQ
+421 TGKMSLFKQ
-430 NRMTAQHKNRTQE
+430 NRMSSQQKNRSEE

-456 VSENDVMSDIVEKE
+456 ILENDVMSDIVEKE
-470 PVMTDIIEKNDDNDD
+470 PVMTDIIEKDDDDQIFENND
-485 EIVDSGG
+485 IT
-492 VVESTIIEHE
+492 ESSIIERE
-502 PVATVN
+502 PVATIN
-508 EPTPEVRTG
+508 ESTPEAKTG
-517 NVSQKPV
+517 TVSQKPV

-530 RSSMPSKNTEKLNS
+530 RSSQPLKDTGKLNT
-544 QAPAKIPIPGNAE
+544 QAPVKIPIPGDTE
-557 NEAEPLESS
+557 KEVVPLESP
-566 TSLSVSE
+566 TSLSVSK
-573 LRDLQLDMD
+573 LQDLQLDMD

-625 ELGIQEYDAVSN
+625 KLGIQEYDAASN

-642 IDEEEEEEDDDD
+642 IDEEDEDD
-654 DEGPMLVDEIV
+654 DEGPILVDEIV

-676 NDEVIL
+676 NDEVIF

-695 KLILDQNGFKKTQ
+695 KLILDQNGFKKSQ
-708 QELEMEPVDEEG
+708 QELEMEPVDDEG

-730 AKMNRGGLS
+730 AKMNRGG

>member
-1 MSSTP
+1 MPSTS
-6 KLTTQTHAQDSDQDE
+6 KVTTNNHAQDSDSNE

-34 NLKQKRDYLQDQLVQ
+34 NLKQKRDYLQDQLAQ
-49 FESVH
+49 FESVR
-54 QGLKASG
+54 QGLKTSG

-76 IEKTKSEAI
+76 IEKTTTEAI

-112 KEKLNQYNQF
+112 KEKLNQFNQF
-122 VQEGGNH
+122 VQQGGNH
-129 EDLQQDKLNEEGLP
+129 EELKQEKLNEDGLP

-156 VINVEFKDV
+156 VINVEFKDA
-165 QKDTAIDKSQ
+165 QEDTTIDKNEKDSRG
-175 NNTHETPKV
+175 TPKV
-184 EMLEEKIDETKKLDK
+184 EILGEEIDKAKKLDK
-199 IEQSEN
+199 VSQSES
-205 DEFQALLEDMEII
+205 DEFQALLEDMEVI

-260 NLEPEHDTGH
+260 NLEPEHDTD
-270 KIEENSG
+270 KTQENSAS
-277 GDKTIG
+277 DKVIG

-307 SETFQGEHYDD
+307 SENFQGENYDD

-325 FDEEEE
+325 FDEDDEEE
-331 EEDDDD
+331 EED
-337 IADELLYGGGRAKII
+337 IADELLYGGGKAKII

-361 LWDQIINLRKNKLV
+361 LWDQIINLRKSKLV
-375 ATDKVADEIEENAG
+375 ATDQVADKIEESTV

-421 TAKISLFKQ
+421 TGKMSLFKQ
-430 NRMTAQHKNRTQE
+430 NRMSSQQKNRSEE
-443 IKETVENDSVMTD
+443 IMETVENDSVMTD
-456 VSENDVMSDIVEKE
+456 ILENDVMSDIVEKE
-470 PVMTDIIEKNDDNDD
+470 PVMTDIIEKDDDDQISENND
-485 EIVDSGG
+485 
-492 VVESTIIEHE
+492 IIESSIIERE
-502 PVATVN
+502 PVATIN
-508 EPTPEVRTG
+508 ESTPETKTG
-517 NVSQKPV
+517 TVSQKPV

-530 RSSMPSKNTEKLNS
+530 RSSQPLKDTGKLNT
-544 QAPAKIPIPGNAE
+544 QAPVKIPIPGDTE
-557 NEAEPLESS
+557 KEVVPLESP
-566 TSLSVSE
+566 TSLSVSK
-573 LRDLQLDMD
+573 LQDLQLDMD

-625 ELGIQEYDAVSN
+625 KLGIQEYDAASN

-642 IDEEEEEEDDDD
+642 IDEEDEDD
-654 DEGPMLVDEIV
+654 DEGPILVDEIV

-676 NDEVIL
+676 NDEVIF

-695 KLILDQNGFKKTQ
+695 KLILDQNGFKKSQ
-708 QELEMEPVDEEG
+708 QELEMEPVDDEG

-730 AKMNRGGLS
+730 AKMNRGG